1 MNKSSKSKTLL
12 LAGGISGL
20 IGAGIVGL
28 TIGLTV
34 NIKYNSENPR
44 TQVNQFASRVSNLAF
59 NLSAFNADSDYK
71 DVKSALLDESNK
83 IKNAENA
90 LESFSFFEKKG
101 GNLEKLDF
109 SDSEFSDAKISYQI
123 LEILPDD
130 ANQNFKVKFQASQK
144 LQNGDVAKSDIY
156 EQVVSFVKESTILI
170 AEFNFSLQKI
180 TSRLNQQVQ
189 NLISAR
195 TANFADQNSTT
206 SNPTDPS
213 TIRPVDFQHDL
224 NKAKDSKEF
233 GEKISAYFPSLKNLL
248 ASLKNSQE
256 NKLPNSTDTI
266 FNFDFARDKST
277 GQFVSLQNQVP
288 SFFLEANLTSTAR
301 QMLDSSSSFST
312 VVNAI
317 KLEKNDKSSYFLNY
331 SDFFDNLSLKNL
343 DKTDFKSD
351 MGDKLA
357 VEFLAQIKSG
367 FFSDPAQRSES
378 LKSEILELLK
388 DKKLAF
394 SFGNFGQKFKN
405 HNSSKSLKVSFDPLE
420 AKIDATDKTK
430 VLIPYTISVNSQFF
444 MPSNFPLE
452 ISQKTGTLEISGLK
466 QLENLGQ
473 LNSDIFKTR
482 FLEGLGKDNKQKQ
495 AVFDQYGAGIKS
507 SSRKVAK
514 EEIEALFGNNSPKTN
529 EIRNILERNY
539 DLDFGSYI
547 SLLDSWVGK
556 LKHPSLS
563 DIKRMTKDE
572 TQSTRNAGVSSIES
586 RNFFRDGHQVASFFQ
601 DLLTKDRKTFLETLF
616 ELSKKWGLIAESSQL
631 PQSLLDSKDNIFE
644 EANKINLTPTGD
656 IKKLSFNNLWRDSE
670 GIGFYGTLVLPTK
683 INDELKNKKGDS
695 SIFDYLKTQKVTTKE
710 RSESA
715 DNTENYAKFEKFGDV
730 LSAFFLKAGQFDNFK
745 SWAKLD
751 DNLKYTLEFVKEAE
765 QEKGEVSKKI
775 DEVGKEQETEEAKKA
790 EGAQNQGKKAEGAQ
804 NQGKKAEGAQNQG
817 KKAEGAQNQGK
828 KAEGAQNQ
836 GKKAEGAQNQ
846 GKKAEGAQNQGKKSE
861 GAQNQGK
868 KSEGAQNQGKKAEGA
883 QNQGKKDHVLPVKFS
898 FKLESND
905 GSILNVKTPEIK
917 VFVELE
923 DETIYNN
930 RKEINELD
938 KAVIQLQGQF
948 RETSL
953 DSTNYSNLTFP
964 KKVEGSQNQGKKAEG
979 AQNQGKKA
987 EGAQN
992 QGKKAEG
999 AQNQGKKAEGAQNQ
1013 GKKAEGAQ
1021 NQGKKAE
1028 GAQNQGKKAEG
1039 AQNQGKK
1046 AEGAQNQGKKAEGAQ
1061 NQGKKAE
1068 GTPNQG
1074 KTEDTSL
1081 KSYLPE
1087 LGKKVDEYLETH
1099 FKDKN
1104 YKTLVESI
1112 SDSFGKTTK
1121 ELFFVLVKDETSS
1134 GSESSTASTTPQK
1147 RSTLRVK
1154 ITISKTE
1161 TASTTST
1168 AASGTVSNS

>member
-59 NLSAFNADSDYK
+59 NLNAFNADSDYK

-195 TANFADQNSTT
+195 TANFADQNSAS

-224 NKAKDSKEF
+224 NKSKDSKEF
-233 GEKISAYFPSLKNLL
+233 GEKISSYFPSLNNLL

-256 NKLPNSTDTI
+256 NKLPNSMDTI

-288 SFFLEANLTSTAR
+288 SFFLEANLTSSAR

-343 DKTDFKSD
+343 DKTDFNSE

-367 FFSDPAQRSES
+367 FFSDPVQRSETA
-378 LKSEILELLK
+378 KSEILELLK
-388 DKKLAF
+388 DKNLAF

-405 HNSSKSLKVSFDPLE
+405 HNSSQSLKVSFDPLE

-444 MPSNFPLE
+444 MPSNSPLE

-466 QLENLGQ
+466 QLEGLGQ

-482 FLEGLGKDNKQKQ
+482 FLEGLGKENKQKQ

-514 EEIEALFGNNSPKTN
+514 EEIEALFGNSAKTN
-529 EIRNILERNY
+529 EIRNIIENNY
-539 DLDFGSYI
+539 DLDLGPYI

-556 LKHPSLS
+556 IKHPSLS
-563 DIKRMTKDE
+563 EIQRMTKDG

-586 RNFFRDGHQVASFFQ
+586 RNFFRDGHQVASYFQ

-616 ELSKKWGLIAESSQL
+616 ELTKKWGLIAETSQI
-631 PQSLLDSKDNIFE
+631 PQALLDSKDNIFE
-644 EANKINLTPTGD
+644 EANKISLTPGE
-656 IKKLSFNNLWRDSE
+656 IKKLSFNTLWRDSE
-670 GIGFYGTLVLPTK
+670 GIGFYGTLVLPTSVK
-683 INDELKNKKGDS
+683 NELGKKKGDS
-695 SIFDYLKTQKVTTKE
+695 SLFEYLKTQKVTTKE
-710 RSESA
+710 TSESTSNIE
-715 DNTENYAKFEKFGDV
+715 DYAKFEKFGDV

-751 DNLKYTLEFVKEAE
+751 DNLKYTLEFVKEDA
-765 QEKGEVSKKI
+765 QEKDELSKKI
-775 DEVGKEQETEEAKKA
+775 EEV
-790 EGAQNQGKKAEGAQ
+790 N
-804 NQGKKAEGAQNQG
+804 
-817 KKAEGAQNQGK
+817 
-828 KAEGAQNQ
+828 
-836 GKKAEGAQNQ
+836 
-846 GKKAEGAQNQGKKSE
+846 
-861 GAQNQGK
+861 
-868 KSEGAQNQGKKAEGA
+868 
-883 QNQGKKDHVLPVKFS
+883 
-898 FKLESND
+898 
-905 GSILNVKTPEIK
+905 
-917 VFVELE
+917 
-923 DETIYNN
+923 
-930 RKEINELD
+930 
-938 KAVIQLQGQF
+938 
-948 RETSL
+948 
-953 DSTNYSNLTFP
+953 
-964 KKVEGSQNQGKKAEG
+964 KAEG

-1046 AEGAQNQGKKAEGAQ
+1046 AEGAQNQSKEKVLPVKFSFKLESNDGSILNVKTPEIKVFLELEDETIYKNRKEINELDSAVIKLQSQFRETSLDSTNYTNLTFPKKTEGSQNQGKKAEGTPNQGKKAEGAQ

-1068 GTPNQG
+1068 GSQNQ
-1074 KTEDTSL
+1074 TDQNSL
-1081 KSYLPE
+1081 KAYLPE

-1099 FKDKN
+1099 FKGKN

-1121 ELFFVLVKDETSS
+1121 ELFFVLVIKDDSSS

-1147 RSTLRVK
+1147 RSTLRVR
-1154 ITISKTE
+1154 ITVSKTE
-1161 TASTTST
+1161 NTTTST
-1168 AASGTVSNS
+1168 QPAASGTVSNS

>member
-144 LQNGDVAKSDIY
+144 LQNGDIAKSDIY
-156 EQVVSFVKESTILI
+156 EQVVSFIKESTILI

-195 TANFADQNSTT
+195 TANFADQNSAT
-206 SNPTDPS
+206 STPTDPS

-233 GEKISAYFPSLKNLL
+233 GQKISSYFPSLNNLL
-248 ASLKNSQE
+248 ASLENSQE

-301 QMLDSSSSFST
+301 QMLDQSSSFST

-343 DKTDFKSD
+343 TKTDFNSE

-378 LKSEILELLK
+378 LKSEILDLLK

-405 HNSSKSLKVSFDPLE
+405 HNSSQSLKVSFDPLE

-430 VLIPYTISVNSQFF
+430 VLIPYSISVNSQFF
-444 MPSNFPLE
+444 MPSNSPLE

-466 QLENLGQ
+466 QLESLGQ
-473 LNSDIFKTR
+473 LNSDIFKKR
-482 FLEGLGKDNKQKQ
+482 FLEELGKDNKQKQ

-507 SSRKVAK
+507 SARKVAK
-514 EEIEALFGNNSPKTN
+514 EEIEALFANSPKTN
-529 EIRNILERNY
+529 EIRNILESNY
-539 DLDFGSYI
+539 DLDFGPYI

-556 LKHPSLS
+556 LKHPSLL
-563 DIKRMTKDE
+563 DIKRMTKDG

-586 RNFFRDGHQVASFFQ
+586 RNFFRDGHQVASYFQ

-616 ELSKKWGLIAESSQL
+616 ELSKKWGLIDESSQI

-644 EANKINLTPTGD
+644 EANKISLTQGE
-656 IKKLSFNNLWRDSE
+656 IKKLSFNNLWRDAE
-670 GIGFYGTLVLPTK
+670 GIGFYGTLVLPTSIK
-683 INDELKNKKGDS
+683 TELAKKKGDS

-710 RSESA
+710 TSGST
-715 DNTENYAKFEKFGDV
+715 DSTETYAKFEKFGDV

-751 DNLKYTLEFVKEAE
+751 DNLKYTLEFVKEDA
-765 QEKGEVSKKI
+765 QEKDELSKKI
-775 DEVGKEQETEEAKKA
+775 EEV
-790 EGAQNQGKKAEGAQ
+790 N
-804 NQGKKAEGAQNQG
+804 
-817 KKAEGAQNQGK
+817 
-828 KAEGAQNQ
+828 
-836 GKKAEGAQNQ
+836 
-846 GKKAEGAQNQGKKSE
+846 
-861 GAQNQGK
+861 
-868 KSEGAQNQGKKAEGA
+868 
-883 QNQGKKDHVLPVKFS
+883 
-898 FKLESND
+898 
-905 GSILNVKTPEIK
+905 
-917 VFVELE
+917 
-923 DETIYNN
+923 
-930 RKEINELD
+930 
-938 KAVIQLQGQF
+938 
-948 RETSL
+948 
-953 DSTNYSNLTFP
+953 
-964 KKVEGSQNQGKKAEG
+964 KAEG

-1061 NQGKKAE
+1061 NQGKKEEKVLPVKFSFKLESNDGSILNVKTPEIKAFLELEDETVYKNRKEINELDSAVIKLQSQFRETSLDSDSYSKLTFPRAEGSQNQGKKVEGAQNQGKKAEGAQNQGKKAEGAQNQGKKAE

-1087 LGKKVDEYLETH
+1087 LGKRVDEYLETH

-1121 ELFFVLVKDETSS
+1121 DLFFVLVKDESSSSS
-1134 GSESSTASTTPQK
+1134 GTESSGTTATPQK

-1161 TASTTST
+1161 TTST
-1168 AASGTVSNS
+1168 AAAK

>member
-195 TANFADQNSTT
+195 TANFADQNSAS

-224 NKAKDSKEF
+224 NKSKDSKEF
-233 GEKISAYFPSLKNLL
+233 GEKISSYFPSLKNLL

-256 NKLPNSTDTI
+256 NKLPNSMDTI

-301 QMLDSSSSFST
+301 QMLDSSSSFAT

-343 DKTDFKSD
+343 DKTDFNSE

-367 FFSDPAQRSES
+367 FFSEPAQRSES
-378 LKSEILELLK
+378 LKSEILDLLK
-388 DKKLAF
+388 DKELAF

-405 HNSSKSLKVSFDPLE
+405 HNSSQALKVSFDPLE
-420 AKIDATDKTK
+420 AKIDESDKTK

-444 MPSNFPLE
+444 MPSNSPLE

-466 QLENLGQ
+466 QLESLGQ

-482 FLEGLGKDNKQKQ
+482 FLEGLGTNNKQKQ
-495 AVFDQYGAGIKS
+495 AVFDQYGAGIRTS
-507 SSRKVAK
+507 ARKVAK
-514 EEIEALFGNNSPKTN
+514 EEIEALFANSPKTN
-529 EIRNILERNY
+529 EIRNILESNY
-539 DLDFGSYI
+539 DLDFGPYI

-563 DIKRMTKDE
+563 DIKRMTKDG

-586 RNFFRDGHQVASFFQ
+586 RNFFRDGHQVASYFQ
-601 DLLTKDRKTFLETLF
+601 DLLTKDRKAFLETLF
-616 ELSKKWGLIAESSQL
+616 ELTKKWGLIDESSQI
-631 PQSLLDSKDNIFE
+631 PQELLDSKDNIFE
-644 EANKINLTPTGD
+644 EANKISLTSGE
-656 IKKLSFNNLWRDSE
+656 IKKLSFNTLWRDNE
-670 GIGFYGTLVLPTK
+670 GIGFYGTLVLPTSVQT
-683 INDELKNKKGDS
+683 ELKSKKGDS
-695 SIFDYLKTQKVTTKE
+695 AIFEYLKTQKVTSEKP
-710 RSESA
+710 SESTNNEQ
-715 DNTENYAKFEKFGDV
+715 DFAKFEKFGDV

-751 DNLKYTLEFVKEAE
+751 DNLKYTLEFTKETE
-765 QEKGEVSKKI
+765 QEKEELSKKI
-775 DEVGKEQETEEAKKA
+775 EEVGKEEKKA
-790 EGAQNQGKKAEGAQ
+790 EGSQDQGKKAEGSQNQGKKAEGAQ

-828 KAEGAQNQ
+828 KAEGTPNQ
-836 GKKAEGAQNQ
+836 GKKE
-846 GKKAEGAQNQGKKSE
+846 
-861 GAQNQGK
+861 
-868 KSEGAQNQGKKAEGA
+868 
-883 QNQGKKDHVLPVKFS
+883 HVLPVKFT

-923 DETIYNN
+923 DEDIYKN

-953 DSTNYSNLTFP
+953 DSSKYSELTFP
-964 KKVEGSQNQGKKAEG
+964 KKTEGSQNQGKKAEG

-1013 GKKAEGAQ
+1013 TDQ
-1021 NQGKKAE
+1021 N
-1028 GAQNQGKKAEG
+1028 
-1039 AQNQGKK
+1039 
-1046 AEGAQNQGKKAEGAQ
+1046 
-1061 NQGKKAE
+1061 
-1068 GTPNQG
+1068 
-1074 KTEDTSL
+1074 SL
-1081 KSYLPE
+1081 TSYLPE
-1087 LGKKVDEYLETH
+1087 LGKKVDEYLSTH

-1121 ELFFVLVKDETSS
+1121 DLFFVLVKDDSNST
-1134 GSESSTASTTPQK
+1134 SESSSSGTATTPQK

-1154 ITISKTE
+1154 ITISESKT
-1161 TASTTST
+1161 STT
-1168 AASGTVSNS
+1168 AGTVSSS

>member
-34 NIKYNSENPR
+34 NVKYNSENPR

-195 TANFADQNSTT
+195 TANFADQNSAT

-224 NKAKDSKEF
+224 NKSKDSKEF
-233 GEKISAYFPSLKNLL
+233 GEKISSYFPSLKNLL

-301 QMLDSSSSFST
+301 QMLDQSSSFST

-343 DKTDFKSD
+343 TKTDFKSD
-351 MGDKLA
+351 MDDKLA

-378 LKSEILELLK
+378 LKSEILDLLK

-405 HNSSKSLKVSFDPLE
+405 HNSSQSLKVSFDPLE

-444 MPSNFPLE
+444 MPSNSPLE

-466 QLENLGQ
+466 QLEKLGE

-482 FLEGLGKDNKQKQ
+482 FLEGLGTNNKQKQ
-495 AVFDQYGAGIKS
+495 AVFDQYGAGIRS
-507 SSRKVAK
+507 SSRRVAK
-514 EEIEALFGNNSPKTN
+514 EEIDALFKDSPKTN

-539 DLDFGSYI
+539 DLNFGPYI

-556 LKHPSLS
+556 IKHPSLS
-563 DIKRMTKDE
+563 DIKRLTKDE

-601 DLLTKDRKTFLETLF
+601 DLLTKDRKTFLEVLF
-616 ELSKKWGLIAESSQL
+616 ELTKKWGLIAESTQI

-644 EANKINLTPTGD
+644 EANKISLTPTGD
-656 IKKLSFNNLWRDSE
+656 IKKLSFNTLWRDNE
-670 GIGFYGTLVLPTK
+670 GIGFYGTLVLPTSVQT
-683 INDELKNKKGDS
+683 ELKSKKGDS
-695 SIFDYLKTQKVTTKE
+695 AIFEYLKTQKVTSEKP
-710 RSESA
+710 SESTNNEQ
-715 DNTENYAKFEKFGDV
+715 DFAKFEKFGDV

-751 DNLKYTLEFVKEAE
+751 DNLKYTLEFTKEAE
-765 QEKGEVSKKI
+765 QEKDEVSKKI
-775 DEVGKEQETEEAKKA
+775 EELSKAEEPKAEGAQDQGKKA
-790 EGAQNQGKKAEGAQ
+790 EGAQNQGKKEQVLPVKFSFKLESNDGSILNVKTPDVKVFLELEDDDIYKNRKEINELDSAVIKLQSQFRETSLDSDSYSNLTFPKKTEGTQNQGKKAEGAQ
-804 NQGKKAEGAQNQG
+804 NQGKKAEGAQNQTD
-817 KKAEGAQNQGK
+817 QN
-828 KAEGAQNQ
+828 
-836 GKKAEGAQNQ
+836 
-846 GKKAEGAQNQGKKSE
+846 
-861 GAQNQGK
+861 
-868 KSEGAQNQGKKAEGA
+868 
-883 QNQGKKDHVLPVKFS
+883 
-898 FKLESND
+898 
-905 GSILNVKTPEIK
+905 
-917 VFVELE
+917 
-923 DETIYNN
+923 
-930 RKEINELD
+930 
-938 KAVIQLQGQF
+938 
-948 RETSL
+948 
-953 DSTNYSNLTFP
+953 
-964 KKVEGSQNQGKKAEG
+964 
-979 AQNQGKKA
+979 
-987 EGAQN
+987 
-992 QGKKAEG
+992 
-999 AQNQGKKAEGAQNQ
+999 
-1013 GKKAEGAQ
+1013 
-1021 NQGKKAE
+1021 
-1028 GAQNQGKKAEG
+1028 
-1039 AQNQGKK
+1039 
-1046 AEGAQNQGKKAEGAQ
+1046 
-1061 NQGKKAE
+1061 
-1068 GTPNQG
+1068 
-1074 KTEDTSL
+1074 SL

-1121 ELFFVLVKDETSS
+1121 DLFFVLVKDETSS
-1134 GSESSTASTTPQK
+1134 GSGSSGSSTVSPQK

-1154 ITISKTE
+1154 ITISESKTA
-1161 TASTTST
+1161 TSTTST
-1168 AASGTVSNS
+1168 TSGTVSSSS

>member
-71 DVKSALLDESNK
+71 DVKTALLDESNK

-195 TANFADQNSTT
+195 TANFADQNSAS

-224 NKAKDSKEF
+224 NKSKDSKEF
-233 GEKISAYFPSLKNLL
+233 GEKISSYFPSLNNLL

-256 NKLPNSTDTI
+256 NKLPNSMDTI

-343 DKTDFKSD
+343 TKTDFKSGMD
-351 MGDKLA
+351 DKLA

-378 LKSEILELLK
+378 LKSEILDLLK

-394 SFGNFGQKFKN
+394 DFGNFGQKFKN
-405 HNSSKSLKVSFDPLE
+405 HNSSQALKVSFDPLE

-430 VLIPYTISVNSQFF
+430 VLVPYTISVNSQFF
-444 MPSNFPLE
+444 MPSNSPLE

-466 QLENLGQ
+466 QLESLGQ

-482 FLEGLGKDNKQKQ
+482 FLEGLGEKNKQKQ
-495 AVFDQYGAGIKS
+495 AVFDQYGAGIRT

-514 EEIEALFGNNSPKTN
+514 EEIEALFNNSPKTN

-539 DLDFGSYI
+539 DLDFGPYI

-556 LKHPSLS
+556 IKHPSLS
-563 DIKRMTKDE
+563 DIKRMTKDG

-586 RNFFRDGHQVASFFQ
+586 RNFFRDGHQVASYFQ

-616 ELSKKWGLIAESSQL
+616 ELTKKWGLIAESSQI
-631 PQSLLDSKDNIFE
+631 PQALLDSKDNIFE
-644 EANKINLTPTGD
+644 EANKISLTPTGD
-656 IKKLSFNNLWRDSE
+656 IKKLSFNTLWRDNE
-670 GIGFYGTLVLPTK
+670 GIGFYGTLVLPTSVQT
-683 INDELKNKKGDS
+683 ELKSKKGDS
-695 SIFDYLKTQKVTTKE
+695 AIFEYLKTQKVTTKE
-710 RSESA
+710 TSDSTS
-715 DNTENYAKFEKFGDV
+715 NTEDFAKFEKFGDV

-765 QEKGEVSKKI
+765 EDKDALSKKI
-775 DEVGKEQETEEAKKA
+775 QEVGQEEQKA
-790 EGAQNQGKKAEGAQ
+790 EGAQDQGKKAEGV
-804 NQGKKAEGAQNQG
+804 
-817 KKAEGAQNQGK
+817 
-828 KAEGAQNQ
+828 
-836 GKKAEGAQNQ
+836 QNQ

-861 GAQNQGK
+861 GTPNQGK
-868 KSEGAQNQGKKAEGA
+868 KEQ
-883 QNQGKKDHVLPVKFS
+883 VLPVKFS

-905 GSILNVKTPEIK
+905 GSILNVKTPDVK
-917 VFVELE
+917 VFLELE
-923 DETIYNN
+923 DEDIYKN

-938 KAVIQLQGQF
+938 SAVIKLQSQF

-953 DSTNYSNLTFP
+953 DSDSYSKLAFP
-964 KKVEGSQNQGKKAEG
+964 KKSEGTPNQGKKSEGTPNQGKKAEGVQNQGKKAEG
-979 AQNQGKKA
+979 SQNQGKEVEA
-987 EGAQN
+987 
-992 QGKKAEG
+992 
-999 AQNQGKKAEGAQNQ
+999 
-1013 GKKAEGAQ
+1013 
-1021 NQGKKAE
+1021 
-1028 GAQNQGKKAEG
+1028 
-1039 AQNQGKK
+1039 
-1046 AEGAQNQGKKAEGAQ
+1046 
-1061 NQGKKAE
+1061 
-1068 GTPNQG
+1068 
-1074 KTEDTSL
+1074 DTNSL
-1081 KSYLPE
+1081 TSYLPE

-1121 ELFFVLVKDETSS
+1121 DLFFVLVKDDSSSSLGTESS
-1134 GSESSTASTTPQK
+1134 GTTTAQK

-1161 TASTTST
+1161 NTGSTTST
-1168 AASGTVSNS
+1168 TGTVSSSS

>member
-1 MNKSSKSKTLL
+1 
-12 LAGGISGL
+12 
-20 IGAGIVGL
+20 
-28 TIGLTV
+28 
-34 NIKYNSENPR
+34 
-44 TQVNQFASRVSNLAF
+44 
-59 NLSAFNADSDYK
+59 
-71 DVKSALLDESNK
+71 
-83 IKNAENA
+83 
-90 LESFSFFEKKG
+90 
-101 GNLEKLDF
+101 
-109 SDSEFSDAKISYQI
+109 
-123 LEILPDD
+123 
-130 ANQNFKVKFQASQK
+130 
-144 LQNGDVAKSDIY
+144 SDIY

-195 TANFADQNSTT
+195 TTNFADQNSAS

-224 NKAKDSKEF
+224 NKSKDSKEF
-233 GEKISAYFPSLKNLL
+233 GEKISAYFPSLNNLL

-256 NKLPNSTDTI
+256 NKLPNSMDTI

-288 SFFLEANLTSTAR
+288 SFFLEANLTSSAR

-343 DKTDFKSD
+343 TKTDFKSKMD
-351 MGDKLA
+351 DKLA

-367 FFSDPAQRSES
+367 FFSDPAQRSETA
-378 LKSEILELLK
+378 KSEILDLLK

-405 HNSSKSLKVSFDPLE
+405 HNSSQSLKVSFDPLE

-430 VLIPYTISVNSQFF
+430 VLIPYSISVNSQFF
-444 MPSNFPLE
+444 MPSNSPLE

-466 QLENLGQ
+466 QLENLGE

-482 FLEGLGKDNKQKQ
+482 FLEGLGEKNKQKQ
-495 AVFDQYGAGIKS
+495 AVFDQYGAGIRT

-514 EEIEALFGNNSPKTN
+514 EEIEALFGNNPKTN

-539 DLDFGSYI
+539 DLDFGPYI

-556 LKHPSLS
+556 IKHPSLS
-563 DIKRMTKDE
+563 DIKRMTKDG

-586 RNFFRDGHQVASFFQ
+586 RNFFRDGHQVASYFQ
-601 DLLTKDRKTFLETLF
+601 DLLTKDRKTFLESLF
-616 ELSKKWGLIAESSQL
+616 ELTKKWGLIAETSQI

-644 EANKINLTPTGD
+644 EANKISLTPTGD
-656 IKKLSFNNLWRDSE
+656 IKKLSFNTLWRDNE
-670 GIGFYGTLVLPTK
+670 GIGFYGTLVLPTSVQT
-683 INDELKNKKGDS
+683 ELKSKKGDS
-695 SIFDYLKTQKVTTKE
+695 AIFEYLKTQKVTTKE
-710 RSESA
+710 TSEST

-765 QEKGEVSKKI
+765 EVKEEVSKKI
-775 DEVGKEQETEEAKKA
+775 EEVGKAQETEQE
-790 EGAQNQGKKAEGAQ
+790 GKKAEGAQ

-817 KKAEGAQNQGK
+817 KKAEK
-828 KAEGAQNQ
+828 
-836 GKKAEGAQNQ
+836 
-846 GKKAEGAQNQGKKSE
+846 
-861 GAQNQGK
+861 
-868 KSEGAQNQGKKAEGA
+868 
-883 QNQGKKDHVLPVKFS
+883 VLPVKFS

-905 GSILNVKTPEIK
+905 GSILNVKTPEVK
-917 VFVELE
+917 VFLELE
-923 DETIYNN
+923 DEEIYKN

-938 KAVIQLQGQF
+938 SAVIKLQSLF

-953 DSTNYSNLTFP
+953 DSSSYSSLTFP
-964 KKVEGSQNQGKKAEG
+964 KKAEG

-992 QGKKAEG
+992 QGK
-999 AQNQGKKAEGAQNQ
+999 
-1013 GKKAEGAQ
+1013 
-1021 NQGKKAE
+1021 
-1028 GAQNQGKKAEG
+1028 
-1039 AQNQGKK
+1039 
-1046 AEGAQNQGKKAEGAQ
+1046 
-1061 NQGKKAE
+1061 
-1068 GTPNQG
+1068 
-1074 KTEDTSL
+1074 TEDTNSL
-1081 KSYLPE
+1081 TSYLPE

-1099 FKDKN
+1099 FKDQN
-1104 YKTLVESI
+1104 YKTQVESI
-1112 SDSFGKTTK
+1112 SDSFDKTTK
-1121 ELFFVLVKDETSS
+1121 NLFFVLIKDDSTSSS
-1134 GSESSTASTTPQK
+1134 GSESTTSSTTTAQK
-1147 RSTLRVK
+1147 RSSLKVR

-1161 TASTTST
+1161 NTTST
-1168 AASGTVSNS
+1168 ASTSSGTVSSSS

>member
-71 DVKSALLDESNK
+71 DVKAALLDDSNK

-180 TSRLNQQVQ
+180 TNRLNQQVQ

-195 TANFADQNSTT
+195 TANFADQNSAT

-224 NKAKDSKEF
+224 NKSKDSKEF
-233 GEKISAYFPSLKNLL
+233 GEKISSYFPSLNNLL

-256 NKLPNSTDTI
+256 NKLPNSMDTI

-367 FFSDPAQRSES
+367 FFSDPAERSES

-405 HNSSKSLKVSFDPLE
+405 HNSSQALKVSFDPLE
-420 AKIDATDKTK
+420 AKIDETDKTK

-444 MPSNFPLE
+444 MPSNSPLE
-452 ISQKTGTLEISGLK
+452 ISQKTGTLEIGGLK

-482 FLEGLGKDNKQKQ
+482 FLEGLGKENKQKQ
-495 AVFDQYGAGIKS
+495 AVFDQYGAGIRT

-514 EEIEALFGNNSPKTN
+514 EEIEALFKDSPKTN

-539 DLDFGSYI
+539 DLDFGPYV

-556 LKHPSLS
+556 IKFPSLS
-563 DIKRMTKDE
+563 DIKRMTKDG

-616 ELSKKWGLIAESSQL
+616 ELSKKWGLIAESSQI

-644 EANKINLTPTGD
+644 EANKISLTEGD
-656 IKKLSFNNLWRDSE
+656 IKKLSFNNLWRDNE
-670 GIGFYGTLVLPTK
+670 GIGFYGTLVLPTSVK
-683 INDELKNKKGDS
+683 NELGKKKGDS
-695 SIFDYLKTQKVTTKE
+695 SLFEYLKTQKVITKE
-710 RSESA
+710 SNGTGT
-715 DNTENYAKFEKFGDV
+715 NTENYAKFEKFGDV

-751 DNLKYTLEFVKEAE
+751 DNLKYTLEFTKETE
-765 QEKGEVSKKI
+765 QEKDELSKKI
-775 DEVGKEQETEEAKKA
+775 EEVSQAQEESMKA
-790 EGAQNQGKKAEGAQ
+790 EG
-804 NQGKKAEGAQNQG
+804 
-817 KKAEGAQNQGK
+817 
-828 KAEGAQNQ
+828 
-836 GKKAEGAQNQ
+836 
-846 GKKAEGAQNQGKKSE
+846 
-861 GAQNQGK
+861 
-868 KSEGAQNQGKKAEGA
+868 
-883 QNQGKKDHVLPVKFS
+883 V
-898 FKLESND
+898 
-905 GSILNVKTPEIK
+905 
-917 VFVELE
+917 
-923 DETIYNN
+923 
-930 RKEINELD
+930 
-938 KAVIQLQGQF
+938 
-948 RETSL
+948 
-953 DSTNYSNLTFP
+953 
-964 KKVEGSQNQGKKAEG
+964 QNQGKKAEG

-1039 AQNQGKK
+1039 VQNQGKKAEGAQNQGKK

-1068 GTPNQG
+1068 GAQNQG
-1074 KTEDTSL
+1074 KKTEGAQNQGKKEKVLPVKFSFKLETNDGSILNVKTPEIKVFVELEDEDIYKNRKEINELDKAVIQLQGQFRETSL
-1081 KSYLPE
+1081 DSDGYSKLTFPKKAEGAQNQGKKAEGAQNQGKKAEGAQNQGKKAEGAQNQGKKAEGAQNQTDQNSLTSYLPE
-1087 LGKKVDEYLETH
+1087 LGKKVEEYLETH

-1121 ELFFVLVKDETSS
+1121 DLFFVLVKDDSSSTS
-1134 GSESSTASTTPQK
+1134 GSESSTTSTTPQK
-1147 RSTLRVK
+1147 KSTLRVK

-1161 TASTTST
+1161 TASTTTTTT
-1168 AASGTVSNS
+1168 AAAAGTVSSSS

>member
-195 TANFADQNSTT
+195 TANFADQNSAT

-224 NKAKDSKEF
+224 NKSKDSKEF
-233 GEKISAYFPSLKNLL
+233 GEKISSYFPSLKNLL

-301 QMLDSSSSFST
+301 QMLDQSSSFST

-343 DKTDFKSD
+343 TKTDFKSD
-351 MGDKLA
+351 MDDKLA

-378 LKSEILELLK
+378 LKSEILDLLK

-405 HNSSKSLKVSFDPLE
+405 HNSSQSLKVSFDPLE

-444 MPSNFPLE
+444 MPSNSPLE

-466 QLENLGQ
+466 QLEKLGE

-482 FLEGLGKDNKQKQ
+482 FLEGLGTNNKQKQ
-495 AVFDQYGAGIKS
+495 AVFDQYGAGIRS
-507 SSRKVAK
+507 SSRRVAK
-514 EEIEALFGNNSPKTN
+514 EEIDALFKDSPKTN

-539 DLDFGSYI
+539 DLNFGPYI

-556 LKHPSLS
+556 IKHPSLS
-563 DIKRMTKDE
+563 DIKRLTKDE

-601 DLLTKDRKTFLETLF
+601 DLLTKDRKTFLEVLF
-616 ELSKKWGLIAESSQL
+616 ELTKKWGLIAKSTQI

-644 EANKINLTPTGD
+644 EANKISLTEGE

-683 INDELKNKKGDS
+683 IKDEVAKKKGDS
-695 SIFDYLKTQKVTTKE
+695 SIFDYLKTQKVTAKE
-710 RSESA
+710 TNESTT
-715 DNTENYAKFEKFGDV
+715 NGETYAKFEKFGDV

-751 DNLKYTLEFVKEAE
+751 DNLKYTLEFTKEDQ
-765 QEKGEVSKKI
+765 QEKDELSKKI
-775 DEVGKEQETEEAKKA
+775 QEVGQEEQTKV

-817 KKAEGAQNQGK
+817 KKAEGAQNQAK
-828 KAEGAQNQ
+828 KEQI
-836 GKKAEGAQNQ
+836 
-846 GKKAEGAQNQGKKSE
+846 
-861 GAQNQGK
+861 
-868 KSEGAQNQGKKAEGA
+868 
-883 QNQGKKDHVLPVKFS
+883 LPVKFS

-917 VFVELE
+917 VFLELE
-923 DETIYNN
+923 DETIYKN

-938 KAVIQLQGQF
+938 SAVIKLQSQF

-953 DSTNYSNLTFP
+953 DSDSYSKLTFP
-964 KKVEGSQNQGKKAEG
+964 RAEGSQNQGKKVEG

-992 QGKKAEG
+992 QGKKAED
-999 AQNQGKKAEGAQNQ
+999 
-1013 GKKAEGAQ
+1013 
-1021 NQGKKAE
+1021 
-1028 GAQNQGKKAEG
+1028 
-1039 AQNQGKK
+1039 
-1046 AEGAQNQGKKAEGAQ
+1046 
-1061 NQGKKAE
+1061 
-1068 GTPNQG
+1068 T
-1074 KTEDTSL
+1074 TSL
-1081 KSYLPE
+1081 TSYLPE
-1087 LGKKVDEYLETH
+1087 LGKKVDEYLSTH

-1121 ELFFVLVKDETSS
+1121 DLFFVLVKDDPSSSSDSSSSSS
-1134 GSESSTASTTPQK
+1134 GSTTTPQK

-1161 TASTTST
+1161 TTSSAT
-1168 AASGTVSNS
+1168 GTVSNS

>member
-59 NLSAFNADSDYK
+59 NLNAFNADSDYK

-90 LESFSFFEKKG
+90 LESFSFFEKKD

-195 TANFADQNSTT
+195 TANFADQNSAS

-256 NKLPNSTDTI
+256 NKFPNSMDTI

-317 KLEKNDKSSYFLNY
+317 KLEKSDKSSYFLNY
-331 SDFFDNLSLKNL
+331 SDFFDNLGLKNL
-343 DKTDFKSD
+343 TKTDFKSD
-351 MGDKLA
+351 MDDKLA

-378 LKSEILELLK
+378 LKSEILGLLK
-388 DKKLAF
+388 DKELAF
-394 SFGNFGQKFKN
+394 DFGNFGQKFKN
-405 HNSSKSLKVSFDPLE
+405 HNSSQTLKVSFDPLE
-420 AKIDATDKTK
+420 AKIDESDKTK
-430 VLIPYTISVNSQFF
+430 VLIPYSISVNSQFF
-444 MPSNFPLE
+444 MPSNSPLE

-466 QLENLGQ
+466 QLESLGQ
-473 LNSDIFKTR
+473 LNTDIFKTR

-495 AVFDQYGAGIKS
+495 AVFDQYGAGIKT

-514 EEIEALFGNNSPKTN
+514 EEIDALFKDSPKTN

-539 DLDFGSYI
+539 DLDFRPYI

-556 LKHPSLS
+556 IKHPSLS
-563 DIKRMTKDE
+563 DIKRMTKDG

-586 RNFFRDGHQVASFFQ
+586 RNFFRDGHQVASYFQ

-616 ELSKKWGLIAESSQL
+616 ELTKKWGLIGESSQI

-644 EANKINLTPTGD
+644 EANKISLTTTSDD
-656 IKKLSFNNLWRDSE
+656 IKKLSFNTLWRDSE

-683 INDELKNKKGDS
+683 IKTELESKKDDS
-695 SIFDYLKTQKVTTKE
+695 SIFDFLKTQKVTTKE
-710 RSESA
+710 TSGSA
-715 DNTENYAKFEKFGDV
+715 TDTENYAKFEKFGDV

-751 DNLKYTLEFVKEAE
+751 DNLKYTLEFTKEAE
-765 QEKGEVSKKI
+765 EEKDGLSKKIEEVSKEK
-775 DEVGKEQETEEAKKA
+775 TEEEQKKA
-790 EGAQNQGKKAEGAQ
+790 EGAQDQGKKAEGAQ

-817 KKAEGAQNQGK
+817 KKVEGAQNQGKKAEGAQNQGKKEEKVLPVKFSFKLESNDGSILNVKTPEIKAFLELEDETVYKNRKEINELDSAVIKLQSQFRETSLDSTKYSELTFPK

-861 GAQNQGK
+861 G
-868 KSEGAQNQGKKAEGA
+868 
-883 QNQGKKDHVLPVKFS
+883 
-898 FKLESND
+898 
-905 GSILNVKTPEIK
+905 TP
-917 VFVELE
+917 
-923 DETIYNN
+923 
-930 RKEINELD
+930 
-938 KAVIQLQGQF
+938 
-948 RETSL
+948 
-953 DSTNYSNLTFP
+953 
-964 KKVEGSQNQGKKAEG
+964 NQGKKAEG

-992 QGKKAEG
+992 QTA
-999 AQNQGKKAEGAQNQ
+999 
-1013 GKKAEGAQ
+1013 
-1021 NQGKKAE
+1021 
-1028 GAQNQGKKAEG
+1028 
-1039 AQNQGKK
+1039 
-1046 AEGAQNQGKKAEGAQ
+1046 
-1061 NQGKKAE
+1061 
-1068 GTPNQG
+1068 GT
-1074 KTEDTSL
+1074 TSL
-1081 KSYLPE
+1081 TSYLPE
-1087 LGKKVDEYLETH
+1087 LGKKVDEYLSTH

-1134 GSESSTASTTPQK
+1134 DSGSSTTTTTPQK

-1161 TASTTST
+1161 TTPTTTPTTT
-1168 AASGTVSNS
+1168 AGTVSSSS

>member
-34 NIKYNSENPR
+34 NVKYNSENPR

-71 DVKSALLDESNK
+71 DVKTALLDESNK

-224 NKAKDSKEF
+224 NKSKDSKEF
-233 GEKISAYFPSLKNLL
+233 GEKISSYFPSLKNLL

-301 QMLDSSSSFST
+301 QMLDSSSSFAT

-343 DKTDFKSD
+343 TKTDFKSD
-351 MGDKLA
+351 MSDKLA

-378 LKSEILELLK
+378 LKSEILDLLK
-388 DKKLAF
+388 DKNLAF
-394 SFGNFGQKFKN
+394 DFGNFGQKFKN
-405 HNSSKSLKVSFDPLE
+405 HNSSQALKVSFDPLE
-420 AKIDATDKTK
+420 AKIDESDKTK

-444 MPSNFPLE
+444 MPSNSPLE

-482 FLEGLGKDNKQKQ
+482 FLEGLGEKNKQKQ

-514 EEIEALFGNNSPKTN
+514 EEIDALFGNSPKTN
-529 EIRNILERNY
+529 EIRNILESNY
-539 DLDFGSYI
+539 DLDLGPYI

-556 LKHPSLS
+556 IKQPSLS
-563 DIKRMTKDE
+563 EIKRMTKDG

-586 RNFFRDGHQVASFFQ
+586 RNFFRDGHQVASYFQ

-616 ELSKKWGLIAESSQL
+616 ELTKKWGLIDESTQL

-644 EANKINLTPTGD
+644 EANKIGLTSTGD

-670 GIGFYGTLVLPTK
+670 GIGFYGTLVLPTSVK
-683 INDELKNKKGDS
+683 TELGSKKDDS
-695 SIFDYLKTQKVTTKE
+695 SIFEYLKTQKVTTKE
-710 RSESA
+710 TSGST
-715 DNTENYAKFEKFGDV
+715 DSTETYAKFEKFGDV

-751 DNLKYTLEFVKEAE
+751 DNLKYTLEFVKEDA
-765 QEKGEVSKKI
+765 QEKDELSKKI
-775 DEVGKEQETEEAKKA
+775 EEVNKVEEPKA

-836 GKKAEGAQNQ
+836 GKKAEGVQNQ
-846 GKKAEGAQNQGKKSE
+846 GKKA
-861 GAQNQGK
+861 
-868 KSEGAQNQGKKAEGA
+868 EGAQNQGKKAEGA
-883 QNQGKKDHVLPVKFS
+883 QNQGKKAEGAQNQGKKAEGAQNQGKKEKILPVKFS

-917 VFVELE
+917 AFLELE
-923 DETIYNN
+923 DEDIYKN

-938 KAVIQLQGQF
+938 SAVIKLQSQF

-964 KKVEGSQNQGKKAEG
+964 KKAEGAQNQGKKVEG

-1028 GAQNQGKKAEG
+1028 GVQNQGKTD
-1039 AQNQGKK
+1039 QN
-1046 AEGAQNQGKKAEGAQ
+1046 
-1061 NQGKKAE
+1061 
-1068 GTPNQG
+1068 
-1074 KTEDTSL
+1074 SL

-1121 ELFFVLVKDETSS
+1121 DLFFVLVKDDSNSTLESSSS
-1134 GSESSTASTTPQK
+1134 GTATTPQK

-1154 ITISKTE
+1154 ITISESKT
-1161 TASTTST
+1161 STT
-1168 AASGTVSNS
+1168 AGTVSSS

>member
-59 NLSAFNADSDYK
+59 NLNAFNADSDYK
-71 DVKSALLDESNK
+71 DVKAALLDESNK

-195 TANFADQNSTT
+195 TANFADQNSAT

-233 GEKISAYFPSLKNLL
+233 GEKISSYFPSLNNLL

-343 DKTDFKSD
+343 TKTDFKSD

-367 FFSDPAQRSES
+367 FFSDPSQRSES
-378 LKSEILELLK
+378 LKSEILDLLK

-405 HNSSKSLKVSFDPLE
+405 HNSSKTLKVSFDPLE
-420 AKIDATDKTK
+420 AKIDASDKTK
-430 VLIPYTISVNSQFF
+430 VLIPYSISVNSQFF
-444 MPSNFPLE
+444 MPSNSPLE
-452 ISQKTGTLEISGLK
+452 ISQKTGTLEIGGLK
-466 QLENLGQ
+466 QLESLGQ
-473 LNSDIFKTR
+473 LNSDIFKTH
-482 FLEGLGKDNKQKQ
+482 FLEGLGKENKQKQ
-495 AVFDQYGAGIKS
+495 AVFDQYGAGIRT

-514 EEIEALFGNNSPKTN
+514 EEIEALFGNSPKTN
-529 EIRNILERNY
+529 EIRNILESNY
-539 DLDFGSYI
+539 DLDFGPYI

-556 LKHPSLS
+556 IKHPSLS
-563 DIKRMTKDE
+563 EIKRMTKDG

-586 RNFFRDGHQVASFFQ
+586 RNFFRDGHQVASYFQ

-616 ELSKKWGLIAESSQL
+616 ELSKKWGLIVESSKI
-631 PQSLLDSKDNIFE
+631 PQSLLESKNNIFE
-644 EANKINLTPTGD
+644 EANKISLTSTSGE
-656 IKKLSFNNLWRDSE
+656 IKKLSFNTLWRDSE
-670 GIGFYGTLVLPTK
+670 GIGFYGTLVLPTSVQT
-683 INDELKNKKGDS
+683 ELKNKKGDS

-710 RSESA
+710 SNESGTE
-715 DNTENYAKFEKFGDV
+715 TENYAKFEKFGDV
-730 LSAFFLKAGQFDNFK
+730 LSAFFLKASQFDNFK

-751 DNLKYTLEFVKEAE
+751 DNLKYTLEFTKEAE

-775 DEVGKEQETEEAKKA
+775 QEVSQPEKAEGAQNQGKKA
-790 EGAQNQGKKAEGAQ
+790 EGAQNQGKKSEGTPNQGKKAEGAQ

-817 KKAEGAQNQGK
+817 KKAEGSQNQGK
-828 KAEGAQNQ
+828 KE
-836 GKKAEGAQNQ
+836 K
-846 GKKAEGAQNQGKKSE
+846 
-861 GAQNQGK
+861 
-868 KSEGAQNQGKKAEGA
+868 
-883 QNQGKKDHVLPVKFS
+883 VLPVKFS

-905 GSILNVKTPEIK
+905 GSILNVKTPDVK

-923 DETIYNN
+923 DEDIYKN

-938 KAVIQLQGQF
+938 SAVIKLQSQF

-953 DSTNYSNLTFP
+953 DSGSYSKLTFP
-964 KKVEGSQNQGKKAEG
+964 RAEGSQNQGKKAEG

-1028 GAQNQGKKAEG
+1028 GAQNQGKKAD
-1039 AQNQGKK
+1039 
-1046 AEGAQNQGKKAEGAQ
+1046 
-1061 NQGKKAE
+1061 
-1068 GTPNQG
+1068 GTPNQ
-1074 KTEDTSL
+1074 TDTTSL
-1081 KSYLPE
+1081 TSYLPE
-1087 LGKKVDEYLETH
+1087 LGKKVEEYLETH

-1121 ELFFVLVKDETSS
+1121 ELFFVLVKDDASSSSDS
-1134 GSESSTASTTPQK
+1134 GSGSSTTSTATPQK

-1161 TASTTST
+1161 TASTTP
-1168 AASGTVSNS
+1168 AGTVSSSS

>member
-71 DVKSALLDESNK
+71 DVKTALLDDSNK

-195 TANFADQNSTT
+195 TANFADQNSAS

-224 NKAKDSKEF
+224 NKSKDSKEF
-233 GEKISAYFPSLKNLL
+233 GEKISAYFPSLNNLL

-256 NKLPNSTDTI
+256 NKLPNSMDTI

-288 SFFLEANLTSTAR
+288 SFFLEANLTSSAR

-343 DKTDFKSD
+343 TKTDFKSKMD
-351 MGDKLA
+351 DKLA

-367 FFSDPAQRSES
+367 FFSDPAQRSETA
-378 LKSEILELLK
+378 KSEILDLLK

-405 HNSSKSLKVSFDPLE
+405 HNSSQSLKVSFDPLE

-430 VLIPYTISVNSQFF
+430 VLIPYSISVNSQFF
-444 MPSNFPLE
+444 MPSNSPLE

-466 QLENLGQ
+466 QLENLGE

-482 FLEGLGKDNKQKQ
+482 FLEGLGEDNKQKQ
-495 AVFDQYGAGIKS
+495 AVFDQYGAGIRT

-539 DLDFGSYI
+539 DLDFGPYI

-586 RNFFRDGHQVASFFQ
+586 RNFFRDGHQVASYFQ
-601 DLLTKDRKTFLETLF
+601 DLLTKDRKTFLESLF
-616 ELSKKWGLIAESSQL
+616 ELTKKWGLIAETSQI

-644 EANKINLTPTGD
+644 EANKISLTPTGD
-656 IKKLSFNNLWRDSE
+656 IKKLSFNTLWRDNE
-670 GIGFYGTLVLPTK
+670 GIGFYGTLVLPTSVQT
-683 INDELKNKKGDS
+683 ELKSKKGDS
-695 SIFDYLKTQKVTTKE
+695 AIFEYLKTQKVTTKE
-710 RSESA
+710 TSEST

-765 QEKGEVSKKI
+765 EVKEEVSKKI
-775 DEVGKEQETEEAKKA
+775 EEVGKAQETEQE
-790 EGAQNQGKKAEGAQ
+790 GKKAEGAQ

-817 KKAEGAQNQGK
+817 KKAEK
-828 KAEGAQNQ
+828 
-836 GKKAEGAQNQ
+836 
-846 GKKAEGAQNQGKKSE
+846 
-861 GAQNQGK
+861 
-868 KSEGAQNQGKKAEGA
+868 
-883 QNQGKKDHVLPVKFS
+883 VLPVKFS

-905 GSILNVKTPEIK
+905 GSILNVKTPEVK
-917 VFVELE
+917 VFLELE
-923 DETIYNN
+923 DEEIYKN

-938 KAVIQLQGQF
+938 SAVIKLQSLF

-953 DSTNYSNLTFP
+953 DSSSYSSLTFP
-964 KKVEGSQNQGKKAEG
+964 KKAEG

-987 EGAQN
+987 EGVQN

-999 AQNQGKKAEGAQNQ
+999 AQNQ
-1013 GKKAEGAQ
+1013 
-1021 NQGKKAE
+1021 
-1028 GAQNQGKKAEG
+1028 
-1039 AQNQGKK
+1039 
-1046 AEGAQNQGKKAEGAQ
+1046 
-1061 NQGKKAE
+1061 
-1068 GTPNQG
+1068 T
-1074 KTEDTSL
+1074 DTNSL
-1081 KSYLPE
+1081 KDYLPE
-1087 LGKKVDEYLETH
+1087 LGKKVDEYLASN
-1099 FKDKN
+1099 FKDQN

-1112 SDSFGKTTK
+1112 SDSFDKTTK
-1121 ELFFVLVKDETSS
+1121 ILFFVLVKDDSTSSS
-1134 GSESSTASTTPQK
+1134 GSGSSTTTARTQK
-1147 RSTLRVK
+1147 RSTLRVR
-1154 ITISKTE
+1154 ITVNKSE
-1161 TASTTST
+1161 TASPTTATTTPATTSTTST
-1168 AASGTVSNS
+1168 TATVSSSS

>member
-34 NIKYNSENPR
+34 NVKYNSENPR

-59 NLSAFNADSDYK
+59 NLNAFNADSDYK

-195 TANFADQNSTT
+195 TANFADQNSAT

-224 NKAKDSKEF
+224 NKSKDSKEF
-233 GEKISAYFPSLKNLL
+233 GEKISSYFPSLNNLL

-586 RNFFRDGHQVASFFQ
+586 RNFFRDGHQVASYFQ

-644 EANKINLTPTGD
+644 EANKISLTSSGD

-670 GIGFYGTLVLPTK
+670 GIGFYGTLVLPTSIK
-683 INDELKNKKGDS
+683 TELGSKKGDS

-710 RSESA
+710 SNESGTE
-715 DNTENYAKFEKFGDV
+715 TENYAKFEKFGDV

-804 NQGKKAEGAQNQG
+804 NQGKKA
-817 KKAEGAQNQGK
+817 
-828 KAEGAQNQ
+828 
-836 GKKAEGAQNQ
+836 
-846 GKKAEGAQNQGKKSE
+846 
-861 GAQNQGK
+861 
-868 KSEGAQNQGKKAEGA
+868 EGAQNQGKKAEGA

-979 AQNQGKKA
+979 AQNQGKKV
-987 EGAQN
+987 
-992 QGKKAEG
+992 
-999 AQNQGKKAEGAQNQ
+999 
-1013 GKKAEGAQ
+1013 
-1021 NQGKKAE
+1021 
-1028 GAQNQGKKAEG
+1028 
-1039 AQNQGKK
+1039 
-1046 AEGAQNQGKKAEGAQ
+1046 EGAQNQGKKAEGAQ

-1087 LGKKVDEYLETH
+1087 LGKRVDEYLETH

-1134 GSESSTASTTPQK
+1134 SSGSESSTTSTTTPQK
-1147 RSTLRVK
+1147 RSTLRVR

-1161 TASTTST
+1161 TTTPTTT
-1168 AASGTVSNS
+1168 AATGSSSS

>member
-34 NIKYNSENPR
+34 NVKYNSENPR

-59 NLSAFNADSDYK
+59 NLNAFNADSDYK

-123 LEILPDD
+123 LKILPDD

-195 TANFADQNSTT
+195 TANFADQNSAT

-224 NKAKDSKEF
+224 NKSKDSKEF
-233 GEKISAYFPSLKNLL
+233 GEKISSYFPSLNNLL

-586 RNFFRDGHQVASFFQ
+586 RNFFRDGHQVASYFQ

-644 EANKINLTPTGD
+644 EANKISLTSSGD

-670 GIGFYGTLVLPTK
+670 GIGFYGTLVLPTSIK
-683 INDELKNKKGDS
+683 TELGSKKGDS

-775 DEVGKEQETEEAKKA
+775 DEVGKEQEIEEAKKA

-846 GKKAEGAQNQGKKSE
+846 GKKA
-861 GAQNQGK
+861 
-868 KSEGAQNQGKKAEGA
+868 EGAQNQGKKAEGA

-1028 GAQNQGKKAEG
+1028 GAQNQGK
-1039 AQNQGKK
+1039 
-1046 AEGAQNQGKKAEGAQ
+1046 
-1061 NQGKKAE
+1061 
-1068 GTPNQG
+1068 
-1074 KTEDTSL
+1074 TEDTSL

-1112 SDSFGKTTK
+1112 SDSFDKTTK

-1168 AASGTVSNS
+1168 AASGIVSNS

>member
-59 NLSAFNADSDYK
+59 NLNAFNADSDYK

-195 TANFADQNSTT
+195 TANFADQNSAS

-233 GEKISAYFPSLKNLL
+233 GEKISSYFPSLKNLL

-256 NKLPNSTDTI
+256 NKLPNSMDTI

-343 DKTDFKSD
+343 TKTDFKSD

-378 LKSEILELLK
+378 LKSEILDLLK

-405 HNSSKSLKVSFDPLE
+405 HNSSQALKVSFDPLE
-420 AKIDATDKTK
+420 AKIDESDKTK

-444 MPSNFPLE
+444 MPSNSPLE

-466 QLENLGQ
+466 QLENLGE
-473 LNSDIFKTR
+473 LNSNIFKTR
-482 FLEGLGKDNKQKQ
+482 FLEELGKDNKQKQ

-514 EEIEALFGNNSPKTN
+514 EEIDALFGNNSPKTN
-529 EIRNILERNY
+529 EIRNILESNY
-539 DLDFGSYI
+539 DLDFGPYI

-563 DIKRMTKDE
+563 DIKRMTKDG

-586 RNFFRDGHQVASFFQ
+586 RNFFRDGHQVASYFQ

-616 ELSKKWGLIAESSQL
+616 ELTKKWGLIDESSQI
-631 PQSLLDSKDNIFE
+631 PQALLDSKDNIFE
-644 EANKINLTPTGD
+644 EANKISLTQTSGD
-656 IKKLSFNNLWRDSE
+656 IKKLSFNNLWRDNE

-683 INDELKNKKGDS
+683 IKEEVGTKKGDS
-695 SIFDYLKTQKVTTKE
+695 SIFEYLKTQKVTTKE
-710 RSESA
+710 TSESA

-751 DNLKYTLEFVKEAE
+751 DNLKYTLEFTKEAE

-775 DEVGKEQETEEAKKA
+775 DEVSKATQTEGETEETKKVEGSQNQGKKV

-817 KKAEGAQNQGK
+817 KKAEGTQNQGK

-846 GKKAEGAQNQGKKSE
+846 GKKEEK
-861 GAQNQGK
+861 
-868 KSEGAQNQGKKAEGA
+868 
-883 QNQGKKDHVLPVKFS
+883 VLPVKFT

-923 DETIYNN
+923 DEDIYKN

-953 DSTNYSNLTFP
+953 DSSKYSELTFP

-979 AQNQGKKA
+979 V
-987 EGAQN
+987 
-992 QGKKAEG
+992 
-999 AQNQGKKAEGAQNQ
+999 QNQGKKAEGAQNQ

-1087 LGKKVDEYLETH
+1087 LGKRVDEYLETH

-1121 ELFFVLVKDETSS
+1121 DLFFVLVKDETSS
-1134 GSESSTASTTPQK
+1134 GSDSSSSSSGSTTTPQK

-1161 TASTTST
+1161 TTSTT
-1168 AASGTVSNS
+1168 AATVSSSS

>member
-34 NIKYNSENPR
+34 NVKYNSENPR

-59 NLSAFNADSDYK
+59 NLNAFNADSDYK

-180 TSRLNQQVQ
+180 TNRLNQQVQ

-195 TANFADQNSTT
+195 TANFADQNSAS

-224 NKAKDSKEF
+224 NKSKDSKEF
-233 GEKISAYFPSLKNLL
+233 GEKISSYFPSLNNLL

-256 NKLPNSTDTI
+256 NKLPNSMDII

-343 DKTDFKSD
+343 TKTDFNSE

-367 FFSDPAQRSES
+367 FFSDPAQRSETV
-378 LKSEILELLK
+378 KSEILDLLK

-405 HNSSKSLKVSFDPLE
+405 HNASQALKVSFDPLE

-430 VLIPYTISVNSQFF
+430 VLIPYSISVNSQFF
-444 MPSNFPLE
+444 MPSNTPLE
-452 ISQKTGTLEISGLK
+452 ISQKTGTLEIGGLK

-482 FLEGLGKDNKQKQ
+482 FLEGLGTNNKQKQ

-514 EEIEALFGNNSPKTN
+514 EEIEALFGNSPKTN
-529 EIRNILERNY
+529 EIRNIIENNY
-539 DLDFGSYI
+539 DLDLGPYI

-556 LKHPSLS
+556 IKQPSLS
-563 DIKRMTKDE
+563 EIKRMTKDR

-616 ELSKKWGLIAESSQL
+616 ELSKKWGLIAESSQI

-644 EANKINLTPTGD
+644 EANKISLTQGE

-751 DNLKYTLEFVKEAE
+751 DNLKYTLEFVKEAK

-828 KAEGAQNQ
+828 KA
-836 GKKAEGAQNQ
+836 
-846 GKKAEGAQNQGKKSE
+846 E

-1013 GKKAEGAQ
+1013 GKKAEG
-1021 NQGKKAE
+1021 
-1028 GAQNQGKKAEG
+1028 
-1039 AQNQGKK
+1039 
-1046 AEGAQNQGKKAEGAQ
+1046 
-1061 NQGKKAE
+1061 
-1068 GTPNQG
+1068 TPNQG
-1074 KTEDTSL
+1074 KTEDTTSL
-1081 KSYLPE
+1081 TSYLPE

-1121 ELFFVLVKDETSS
+1121 DLFFVLVKDETSS
-1134 GSESSTASTTPQK
+1134 DTGSSGTSSTTPQK

-1161 TASTTST
+1161 TTPTTST
-1168 AASGTVSNS
+1168 ATTETVSNS

>member
-34 NIKYNSENPR
+34 NVKYNSENPR

-59 NLSAFNADSDYK
+59 NLNAFNADSDYK

-180 TSRLNQQVQ
+180 TNRLNQQVQ

-195 TANFADQNSTT
+195 TSNFADQNSTS

-233 GEKISAYFPSLKNLL
+233 GEKISSYFPSLKNLL

-256 NKLPNSTDTI
+256 NKLPNSMDTI

-288 SFFLEANLTSTAR
+288 SFFLEANLTLTAR

-378 LKSEILELLK
+378 LKSEILGLLK
-388 DKKLAF
+388 DKEIAF

-405 HNSSKSLKVSFDPLE
+405 HNSSQTLKVSFDPLE
-420 AKIDATDKTK
+420 AKIDASDKTK
-430 VLIPYTISVNSQFF
+430 VLIPYSISVNSQFF
-444 MPSNFPLE
+444 MPSNAPLE

-482 FLEGLGKDNKQKQ
+482 FLEGLGEKNKQKQ
-495 AVFDQYGAGIKS
+495 AVFDQYGAGIRT

-514 EEIEALFGNNSPKTN
+514 EEIEALFKDSPKTN
-529 EIRNILERNY
+529 EIRNIIENNY
-539 DLDFGSYI
+539 DLDLGPYI

-563 DIKRMTKDE
+563 DIKRMTKDG

-586 RNFFRDGHQVASFFQ
+586 RNFFRDGHQVASYFQ

-616 ELSKKWGLIAESSQL
+616 ELSKKWGLIAESSQI

-644 EANKINLTPTGD
+644 EANKISLTPGE
-656 IKKLSFNNLWRDSE
+656 IKKLSFNTLWRDAE
-670 GIGFYGTLVLPTK
+670 GIGFYGTLVLPTSVQT
-683 INDELKNKKGDS
+683 ELKNKKGDS
-695 SIFDYLKTQKVTTKE
+695 SIFEYLKTQKVTSKE
-710 RSESA
+710 TSDSTS
-715 DNTENYAKFEKFGDV
+715 NTENYAKFEKFGDV

-775 DEVGKEQETEEAKKA
+775 EEVGQAQEEGMKAEGVQNQGKKA
-790 EGAQNQGKKAEGAQ
+790 EGSQNQGKKAEGAQ
-804 NQGKKAEGAQNQG
+804 NQSKEK
-817 KKAEGAQNQGK
+817 
-828 KAEGAQNQ
+828 
-836 GKKAEGAQNQ
+836 
-846 GKKAEGAQNQGKKSE
+846 
-861 GAQNQGK
+861 
-868 KSEGAQNQGKKAEGA
+868 
-883 QNQGKKDHVLPVKFS
+883 VLPVKFS

-923 DETIYNN
+923 DETVYKN

-938 KAVIQLQGQF
+938 SAVIKLQSQF

-953 DSTNYSNLTFP
+953 DSTKYSDLTFP
-964 KKVEGSQNQGKKAEG
+964 KKTEG

-999 AQNQGKKAEGAQNQ
+999 AQNQGK
-1013 GKKAEGAQ
+1013 
-1021 NQGKKAE
+1021 
-1028 GAQNQGKKAEG
+1028 
-1039 AQNQGKK
+1039 
-1046 AEGAQNQGKKAEGAQ
+1046 
-1061 NQGKKAE
+1061 
-1068 GTPNQG
+1068 
-1074 KTEDTSL
+1074 TEDTNSL
-1081 KSYLPE
+1081 TSYLPE
-1087 LGKKVDEYLETH
+1087 LGKKVDEYLQTH
-1099 FKDKN
+1099 FKDQN

-1112 SDSFGKTTK
+1112 SDSFDKTTK
-1121 ELFFVLVKDETSS
+1121 ILFFVLVKDDSTSSS
-1134 GSESSTASTTPQK
+1134 GSGSDTSTTSTTQK
-1147 RSTLRVK
+1147 RSTLRVR
-1154 ITISKTE
+1154 ITITKSE
-1161 TASTTST
+1161 NTTST
-1168 AASGTVSNS
+1168 TATTVSSS

>member
-195 TANFADQNSTT
+195 TANFADQNSAT

-224 NKAKDSKEF
+224 NKSKDSKEF
-233 GEKISAYFPSLKNLL
+233 GEKISSYFPSLKNLL

-301 QMLDSSSSFST
+301 QKLDSSSSFST

-378 LKSEILELLK
+378 LKSEILDLLK

-405 HNSSKSLKVSFDPLE
+405 HNSSQALKVSFDPLE

-430 VLIPYTISVNSQFF
+430 VLIPYSISVNSQFF
-444 MPSNFPLE
+444 MPSNSPLE

-482 FLEGLGKDNKQKQ
+482 FLEALGENNKQKQ

-539 DLDFGSYI
+539 DLDFGPYI

-556 LKHPSLS
+556 LKHPGLS
-563 DIKRMTKDE
+563 EIKRMTKDG

-586 RNFFRDGHQVASFFQ
+586 RNFFRDGHQVASYFQ

-616 ELSKKWGLIAESSQL
+616 ELSKKWGLIAESSQI

-644 EANKINLTPTGD
+644 EANKISLTQGE
-656 IKKLSFNNLWRDSE
+656 IKKLSFNNLWRDAE
-670 GIGFYGTLVLPTK
+670 GIGFYGTLALPTSVK
-683 INDELKNKKGDS
+683 TELAKKKGDS

-710 RSESA
+710 TSGST
-715 DNTENYAKFEKFGDV
+715 DSTETYAKFEKFGDV

-751 DNLKYTLEFVKEAE
+751 DNLKYTLEFTKETE
-765 QEKGEVSKKI
+765 QEKNELSKKI

-846 GKKAEGAQNQGKKSE
+846 GKKAEGTQNQGKKEKILPVKFSFKLESNDGSILNIKTPEIKAFLELEDEDIYKNRKEINELDSAVIKLQSQFRETSLDSSKYSE
-861 GAQNQGK
+861 LTFPK
-868 KSEGAQNQGKKAEGA
+868 KAEGAQNQGKKAEGA
-883 QNQGKKDHVLPVKFS
+883 QNQGKKS
-898 FKLESND
+898 E
-905 GSILNVKTPEIK
+905 GTP
-917 VFVELE
+917 
-923 DETIYNN
+923 
-930 RKEINELD
+930 
-938 KAVIQLQGQF
+938 
-948 RETSL
+948 
-953 DSTNYSNLTFP
+953 
-964 KKVEGSQNQGKKAEG
+964 NQGKKAEG

-999 AQNQGKKAEGAQNQ
+999 AQNQGKKS
-1013 GKKAEGAQ
+1013 
-1021 NQGKKAE
+1021 
-1028 GAQNQGKKAEG
+1028 
-1039 AQNQGKK
+1039 
-1046 AEGAQNQGKKAEGAQ
+1046 
-1061 NQGKKAE
+1061 E
-1068 GTPNQG
+1068 GTPNQ
-1074 KTEDTSL
+1074 TDTNSL

-1121 ELFFVLVKDETSS
+1121 DLFFVLVKDDSGSTSS
-1134 GSESSTASTTPQK
+1134 SSSGGTTTTPQK

-1154 ITISKTE
+1154 ITISESKT
-1161 TASTTST
+1161 TTPT
-1168 AASGTVSNS
+1168 TIGTVSSSS

>member
-12 LAGGISGL
+12 LVGGISGL

-156 EQVVSFVKESTILI
+156 EQIVSFVKESTILI

-195 TANFADQNSTT
+195 TANFADQNSAT

-224 NKAKDSKEF
+224 NKSKDSKEF
-233 GEKISAYFPSLKNLL
+233 EEKISAYFPSLKNLL

-317 KLEKNDKSSYFLNY
+317 KLEKNNKSSYFLNY

-343 DKTDFKSD
+343 TKTDFKSD
-351 MGDKLA
+351 MDDKLA

-378 LKSEILELLK
+378 LKSEILDLLK

-405 HNSSKSLKVSFDPLE
+405 HNSSQSLKVSFDPLE

-430 VLIPYTISVNSQFF
+430 VLIPYSISVNSQFF
-444 MPSNFPLE
+444 MPSNSPLE

-466 QLENLGQ
+466 QLESLGQ

-495 AVFDQYGAGIKS
+495 AVFDQYGAGIRT

-539 DLDFGSYI
+539 DLDFGPYI

-556 LKHPSLS
+556 IKHPSLS
-563 DIKRMTKDE
+563 DIKRMTKDG

-586 RNFFRDGHQVASFFQ
+586 RNFFRDGHQVASYFQ
-601 DLLTKDRKTFLETLF
+601 DLLTKDRKTFLESLF
-616 ELSKKWGLIAESSQL
+616 ELTKKWGLIAETSQI

-644 EANKINLTPTGD
+644 EANKISLTPTGD
-656 IKKLSFNNLWRDSE
+656 IKKLSFNTLWRDNE
-670 GIGFYGTLVLPTK
+670 GIGFYGTLVLPTSVQT
-683 INDELKNKKGDS
+683 ELKSKKGDS
-695 SIFDYLKTQKVTTKE
+695 AIFEYLKTQKVTTKE
-710 RSESA
+710 TSEST

-765 QEKGEVSKKI
+765 EVKEEVSKKI
-775 DEVGKEQETEEAKKA
+775 EEVGKAQETEQE
-790 EGAQNQGKKAEGAQ
+790 GKKAEGAQ

-817 KKAEGAQNQGK
+817 KKAEK
-828 KAEGAQNQ
+828 
-836 GKKAEGAQNQ
+836 
-846 GKKAEGAQNQGKKSE
+846 
-861 GAQNQGK
+861 
-868 KSEGAQNQGKKAEGA
+868 
-883 QNQGKKDHVLPVKFS
+883 VLPVKFS

-905 GSILNVKTPEIK
+905 GSILNVKTPEVK
-917 VFVELE
+917 VFLELE
-923 DETIYNN
+923 DEEIYKN

-938 KAVIQLQGQF
+938 SAVIKLQSLF

-953 DSTNYSNLTFP
+953 DSSSYSSLTFP
-964 KKVEGSQNQGKKAEG
+964 KKAEG

-992 QGKKAEG
+992 QGK
-999 AQNQGKKAEGAQNQ
+999 
-1013 GKKAEGAQ
+1013 
-1021 NQGKKAE
+1021 
-1028 GAQNQGKKAEG
+1028 
-1039 AQNQGKK
+1039 
-1046 AEGAQNQGKKAEGAQ
+1046 
-1061 NQGKKAE
+1061 
-1068 GTPNQG
+1068 
-1074 KTEDTSL
+1074 TEDTNSL
-1081 KSYLPE
+1081 TSYLPE

-1099 FKDKN
+1099 FKDQN
-1104 YKTLVESI
+1104 YKTQVESI
-1112 SDSFGKTTK
+1112 SDSFDKTTK
-1121 ELFFVLVKDETSS
+1121 NLFFVLIKDDSTSSS
-1134 GSESSTASTTPQK
+1134 GSESTTSSTTTAQK
-1147 RSTLRVK
+1147 RSSLKVR

-1161 TASTTST
+1161 NTTST
-1168 AASGTVSNS
+1168 ASTSSGTVSSSS

>member
-59 NLSAFNADSDYK
+59 NLNAFNADSDYK

-180 TSRLNQQVQ
+180 TNRLNQQVQ
-189 NLISAR
+189 NLISAK
-195 TANFADQNSTT
+195 TSNFADQNSTT

-224 NKAKDSKEF
+224 NKSKDSKEF
-233 GEKISAYFPSLKNLL
+233 GEKISSYFPSLNNLL
-248 ASLKNSQE
+248 ANLKNSQE
-256 NKLPNSTDTI
+256 NKLPNSMDTI

-343 DKTDFKSD
+343 TKTDFKSD

-378 LKSEILELLK
+378 LKSEILDLLK

-405 HNSSKSLKVSFDPLE
+405 HNSSQTLKVSFDPLE
-420 AKIDATDKTK
+420 AKIDASDKTK
-430 VLIPYTISVNSQFF
+430 VLIPYSISVNSQFF
-444 MPSNFPLE
+444 MPSNSPLE

-473 LNSDIFKTR
+473 LNTDIFKTR
-482 FLEGLGKDNKQKQ
+482 FLEGLGENNKQKQ

-514 EEIEALFGNNSPKTN
+514 EEIEALFGNSPKTN
-529 EIRNILERNY
+529 EIRKILESNY
-539 DLDFGSYI
+539 DLDFGPYI

-563 DIKRMTKDE
+563 DIKRMTKDG

-616 ELSKKWGLIAESSQL
+616 ELTKKWGLIAETETI

-644 EANKINLTPTGD
+644 EANKINLTQTSGD

-670 GIGFYGTLVLPTK
+670 GIGFYGTLVLPTSIK
-683 INDELKNKKGDS
+683 TELGKKKGDS
-695 SIFDYLKTQKVTTKE
+695 SIFDYLKTQKATTKE
-710 RSESA
+710 TSESTT
-715 DNTENYAKFEKFGDV
+715 DTENYAKFEKFGDV

-751 DNLKYTLEFVKEAE
+751 DNLKYTLEFTKEAE
-765 QEKGEVSKKI
+765 EEKGEVSKKI
-775 DEVGKEQETEEAKKA
+775 EELGKEKETESGKA
-790 EGAQNQGKKAEGAQ
+790 EGAQDQGKKAEGAQ

-828 KAEGAQNQ
+828 KAEGSQNQ
-836 GKKAEGAQNQ
+836 GKKEE
-846 GKKAEGAQNQGKKSE
+846 K
-861 GAQNQGK
+861 
-868 KSEGAQNQGKKAEGA
+868 
-883 QNQGKKDHVLPVKFS
+883 VLPVKFS

-923 DETIYNN
+923 DEEIYKN

-938 KAVIQLQGQF
+938 SAVIKLQSQF

-953 DSTNYSNLTFP
+953 DSSKYSSLTFP
-964 KKVEGSQNQGKKAEG
+964 KKAEG
-979 AQNQGKKA
+979 AQNQGKKV

-992 QGKKAEG
+992 QGKV
-999 AQNQGKKAEGAQNQ
+999 
-1013 GKKAEGAQ
+1013 
-1021 NQGKKAE
+1021 
-1028 GAQNQGKKAEG
+1028 
-1039 AQNQGKK
+1039 
-1046 AEGAQNQGKKAEGAQ
+1046 
-1061 NQGKKAE
+1061 
-1068 GTPNQG
+1068 
-1074 KTEDTSL
+1074 DTNNL
-1081 KSYLPE
+1081 TSYLPE

-1121 ELFFVLVKDETSS
+1121 DLFFVLVKDDPSSSSS
-1134 GSESSTASTTPQK
+1134 GGSGTTTPPQK

-1168 AASGTVSNS
+1168 QPAETVSSSS

>member
-34 NIKYNSENPR
+34 NVKYNSENPR

-71 DVKSALLDESNK
+71 DVKTALLDESNK

-224 NKAKDSKEF
+224 NKSKDSKEF
-233 GEKISAYFPSLKNLL
+233 GEKISSYFPSLKNLL

-301 QMLDSSSSFST
+301 QMLDSSSSFAT

-343 DKTDFKSD
+343 TKTDFKSD
-351 MGDKLA
+351 MSDKLA

-378 LKSEILELLK
+378 LKSEILDLLK
-388 DKKLAF
+388 DKNLAF
-394 SFGNFGQKFKN
+394 DFGNFGQKFKN
-405 HNSSKSLKVSFDPLE
+405 HNSSQALKVSFDPLE
-420 AKIDATDKTK
+420 AKIDESDKTK

-444 MPSNFPLE
+444 MPSNSPLE

-482 FLEGLGKDNKQKQ
+482 FLEGLGEKNKQKQ

-514 EEIEALFGNNSPKTN
+514 EEIDALFGNSPKTN
-529 EIRNILERNY
+529 EIRNILESNY
-539 DLDFGSYI
+539 DLDLGPYI

-556 LKHPSLS
+556 IKQPSLS
-563 DIKRMTKDE
+563 EIKRMTKDG

-586 RNFFRDGHQVASFFQ
+586 RNFFRDGHQVASYFQ

-616 ELSKKWGLIAESSQL
+616 ELTKKWGLIDESTQL

-644 EANKINLTPTGD
+644 EANKIGLTSTGD

-670 GIGFYGTLVLPTK
+670 GIGFYGTLVLPTSVK
-683 INDELKNKKGDS
+683 TELGSKKDDS
-695 SIFDYLKTQKVTTKE
+695 SIFEYLKTQKVTTKE
-710 RSESA
+710 TSGST
-715 DNTENYAKFEKFGDV
+715 DSTETYAKFEKFGDV

-751 DNLKYTLEFVKEAE
+751 DNLKYTLEFVKEDA
-765 QEKGEVSKKI
+765 QEKDELSKKI
-775 DEVGKEQETEEAKKA
+775 EEVNKVEEPKA

-828 KAEGAQNQ
+828 KAEGAQN
-836 GKKAEGAQNQ
+836 
-846 GKKAEGAQNQGKKSE
+846 
-861 GAQNQGK
+861 
-868 KSEGAQNQGKKAEGA
+868 
-883 QNQGKKDHVLPVKFS
+883 
-898 FKLESND
+898 
-905 GSILNVKTPEIK
+905 
-917 VFVELE
+917 
-923 DETIYNN
+923 
-930 RKEINELD
+930 
-938 KAVIQLQGQF
+938 
-948 RETSL
+948 
-953 DSTNYSNLTFP
+953 
-964 KKVEGSQNQGKKAEG
+964 
-979 AQNQGKKA
+979 
-987 EGAQN
+987 
-992 QGKKAEG
+992 
-999 AQNQGKKAEGAQNQ
+999 
-1013 GKKAEGAQ
+1013 
-1021 NQGKKAE
+1021 
-1028 GAQNQGKKAEG
+1028 
-1039 AQNQGKK
+1039 
-1046 AEGAQNQGKKAEGAQ
+1046 
-1061 NQGKKAE
+1061 
-1068 GTPNQG
+1068 
-1074 KTEDTSL
+1074 
-1081 KSYLPE
+1081 
-1087 LGKKVDEYLETH
+1087 
-1099 FKDKN
+1099 
-1104 YKTLVESI
+1104 
-1112 SDSFGKTTK
+1112 
-1121 ELFFVLVKDETSS
+1121 
-1134 GSESSTASTTPQK
+1134 
-1147 RSTLRVK
+1147 
-1154 ITISKTE
+1154 
-1161 TASTTST
+1161 
-1168 AASGTVSNS
+1168 

>member
-59 NLSAFNADSDYK
+59 NLNAFNADSDYK

-195 TANFADQNSTT
+195 TANFADQNSAS

-233 GEKISAYFPSLKNLL
+233 GEKISSYFPSLNNLL

-256 NKLPNSTDTI
+256 NKLTNSTDTI

-343 DKTDFKSD
+343 TKTDFKSD

-378 LKSEILELLK
+378 LKSEILDLLK

-405 HNSSKSLKVSFDPLE
+405 HNSSQALKVSFDPLE
-420 AKIDATDKTK
+420 AKIDASDKTK

-444 MPSNFPLE
+444 MPSNSPLE

-482 FLEGLGKDNKQKQ
+482 FLEGLGEKNKQKQ

-507 SSRKVAK
+507 SARKVAK
-514 EEIEALFGNNSPKTN
+514 EEIEALFQNSPKTN

-539 DLDFGSYI
+539 DLDFGPYI

-563 DIKRMTKDE
+563 EIKRMTKDG

-586 RNFFRDGHQVASFFQ
+586 RNFFRDGHQVASYFQ
-601 DLLTKDRKTFLETLF
+601 DLLTKDRKVFLETLF
-616 ELSKKWGLIAESSQL
+616 ELTKKWGLIDESSQI

-656 IKKLSFNNLWRDSE
+656 IKKLSFNNLWRDAE
-670 GIGFYGTLVLPTK
+670 GISFYGTLVLPTK
-683 INDELKNKKGDS
+683 IKTELTSKKGDS

-710 RSESA
+710 PNESTT
-715 DNTENYAKFEKFGDV
+715 NTENYAKFDKFGDI

-751 DNLKYTLEFVKEAE
+751 DNLKYTLEFTKETE
-765 QEKGEVSKKI
+765 QEKNELSKKI
-775 DEVGKEQETEEAKKA
+775 EEVSQAQEESMKA
-790 EGAQNQGKKAEGAQ
+790 EGV
-804 NQGKKAEGAQNQG
+804 
-817 KKAEGAQNQGK
+817 
-828 KAEGAQNQ
+828 QNQ

-861 GAQNQGK
+861 GTP
-868 KSEGAQNQGKKAEGA
+868 NQGKKAEGA
-883 QNQGKKDHVLPVKFS
+883 QNQGKKEKVLPVKFS
-898 FKLESND
+898 FKLETND

-923 DETIYNN
+923 DEDIYKN

-953 DSTNYSNLTFP
+953 DSNSYSNLTFP
-964 KKVEGSQNQGKKAEG
+964 RAEGSQNQGKKAEG

-999 AQNQGKKAEGAQNQ
+999 AQNQGKKAEGVQNQ

-1028 GAQNQGKKAEG
+1028 GAQNQGKKVEG
-1039 AQNQGKK
+1039 AQNQGK
-1046 AEGAQNQGKKAEGAQ
+1046 
-1061 NQGKKAE
+1061 
-1068 GTPNQG
+1068 
-1074 KTEDTSL
+1074 TEDTNSL

-1087 LGKKVDEYLETH
+1087 LGKKVDDYLETH

-1121 ELFFVLVKDETSS
+1121 ELFFVLVKDESSSSS
-1134 GSESSTASTTPQK
+1134 GTESSGTTATPQK

-1161 TASTTST
+1161 TTTPTTT
-1168 AASGTVSNS
+1168 AATVSSSS

>member
-12 LAGGISGL
+12 LAGGTSGL

-109 SDSEFSDAKISYQI
+109 SDPEFSDAKISYQI

-144 LQNGDVAKSDIY
+144 LANGDIAKSDIY

-195 TANFADQNSTT
+195 TANFADQNSAT

-233 GEKISAYFPSLKNLL
+233 GEKISSYFPSLNNLL

-256 NKLPNSTDTI
+256 NKLPNSMDTI

-288 SFFLEANLTSTAR
+288 SFFLEANLTSSAR

-343 DKTDFKSD
+343 TKTDFKSD

-367 FFSDPAQRSES
+367 FFSDPTQRSES
-378 LKSEILELLK
+378 AKSEILDLLK

-405 HNSSKSLKVSFDPLE
+405 HNSSQALKVSFDPLE
-420 AKIDATDKTK
+420 AKIDVSDKTK

-444 MPSNFPLE
+444 MPSNSPLE

-473 LNSDIFKTR
+473 LNSDIFKKR
-482 FLEGLGKDNKQKQ
+482 FFEELGEKNKQKQ

-514 EEIEALFGNNSPKTN
+514 EEIDALFGNNSPKTN
-529 EIRNILERNY
+529 EIRNILESNY
-539 DLDFGSYI
+539 DLDFGPYI

-563 DIKRMTKDE
+563 DIKRMTKDG

-616 ELSKKWGLIAESSQL
+616 ELTKKWGLIAESSQI

-656 IKKLSFNNLWRDSE
+656 IKKLSFNNLWRDAE
-670 GIGFYGTLVLPTK
+670 GIGFYGTLALPAK
-683 INDELKNKKGDS
+683 IKTELGTKKGDS
-695 SIFDYLKTQKVTTKE
+695 SIFEYLKTQKVTTKE
-710 RSESA
+710 ISGSTSNEQ
-715 DNTENYAKFEKFGDV
+715 DYAKFEKFGDV

-751 DNLKYTLEFVKEAE
+751 DNLKYTLEFTKEAE

-775 DEVGKEQETEEAKKA
+775 EEVGREEKKAEGAQNQGKKAEGSQNQGKKA

-804 NQGKKAEGAQNQG
+804 NQGKKAEGAQNQGKEKVLPVKFTFKLESNDGSILNVKTPEIKVFVELEDEEIYKNRKEINELDSAVIKLQSQFRETSLDSSSYSKLASPRAEGSQNQG

-861 GAQNQGK
+861 G
-868 KSEGAQNQGKKAEGA
+868 
-883 QNQGKKDHVLPVKFS
+883 
-898 FKLESND
+898 
-905 GSILNVKTPEIK
+905 TP
-917 VFVELE
+917 
-923 DETIYNN
+923 
-930 RKEINELD
+930 
-938 KAVIQLQGQF
+938 
-948 RETSL
+948 
-953 DSTNYSNLTFP
+953 
-964 KKVEGSQNQGKKAEG
+964 NQGKKAEG

-987 EGAQN
+987 ED
-992 QGKKAEG
+992 
-999 AQNQGKKAEGAQNQ
+999 
-1013 GKKAEGAQ
+1013 
-1021 NQGKKAE
+1021 
-1028 GAQNQGKKAEG
+1028 
-1039 AQNQGKK
+1039 
-1046 AEGAQNQGKKAEGAQ
+1046 
-1061 NQGKKAE
+1061 
-1068 GTPNQG
+1068 T
-1074 KTEDTSL
+1074 TSL
-1081 KSYLPE
+1081 TSYLPE

-1121 ELFFVLVKDETSS
+1121 DLFFVLVKDDSNST
-1134 GSESSTASTTPQK
+1134 SESSSSGTATTPQK

-1154 ITISKTE
+1154 ITISESKT
-1161 TASTTST
+1161 STT
-1168 AASGTVSNS
+1168 AGTVSSSS

>member
-59 NLSAFNADSDYK
+59 NLNAFNADSDYK

-195 TANFADQNSTT
+195 TANFADQNSAS

-233 GEKISAYFPSLKNLL
+233 GEKISSYFPSLNNLL

-301 QMLDSSSSFST
+301 QMLDSSSSFAT

-351 MGDKLA
+351 MDDKLA

-378 LKSEILELLK
+378 LKSEILDLLK
-388 DKKLAF
+388 DKNLAF

-405 HNSSKSLKVSFDPLE
+405 HNSSQSLKVSFDPLE

-444 MPSNFPLE
+444 MPSNSPLE

-466 QLENLGQ
+466 QLEGLGQ

-507 SSRKVAK
+507 SARKVAK
-514 EEIEALFGNNSPKTN
+514 EEIEALFANSPKTN
-529 EIRNILERNY
+529 EIRNILESNY
-539 DLDFGSYI
+539 DLDFGPYI

-563 DIKRMTKDE
+563 DIKRMTKDG

-586 RNFFRDGHQVASFFQ
+586 RNFFRDGHQVASYFQ

-616 ELSKKWGLIAESSQL
+616 ELSKKWGLIDESSQI
-631 PQSLLDSKDNIFE
+631 PQSLLDSKDNIFQ
-644 EANKINLTPTGD
+644 EANKISLTSGD
-656 IKKLSFNNLWRDSE
+656 IKKLSFNNLWRDAE
-670 GIGFYGTLVLPTK
+670 GIGFYGTLALPTK
-683 INDELKNKKGDS
+683 IKTELGSKKDDS

-710 RSESA
+710 TSESTS
-715 DNTENYAKFEKFGDV
+715 NTEDYAKFEKFGDV

-751 DNLKYTLEFVKEAE
+751 DNLKYTLEFVKEDA
-765 QEKGEVSKKI
+765 QEKDELSKKI
-775 DEVGKEQETEEAKKA
+775 EEVNKA
-790 EGAQNQGKKAEGAQ
+790 EE
-804 NQGKKAEGAQNQG
+804 
-817 KKAEGAQNQGK
+817 
-828 KAEGAQNQ
+828 
-836 GKKAEGAQNQ
+836 
-846 GKKAEGAQNQGKKSE
+846 
-861 GAQNQGK
+861 
-868 KSEGAQNQGKKAEGA
+868 
-883 QNQGKKDHVLPVKFS
+883 P
-898 FKLESND
+898 
-905 GSILNVKTPEIK
+905 
-917 VFVELE
+917 
-923 DETIYNN
+923 
-930 RKEINELD
+930 
-938 KAVIQLQGQF
+938 
-948 RETSL
+948 
-953 DSTNYSNLTFP
+953 
-964 KKVEGSQNQGKKAEG
+964 KAEG

-1046 AEGAQNQGKKAEGAQ
+1046 AEGAQNQSKEKVLPVKFSFKLESNDGSILNVKTPEIKAFLELEDEEIYKNRKEINELDSVVIKLQSQFRETSLDSTNYSNLTFPKKAEGAQNQGKKAEGAQNQGKKSEGTPNQGKKAEGAQ

-1068 GTPNQG
+1068 GAQNQG
-1074 KTEDTSL
+1074 KKAEGAQNQTDTNSL
-1081 KSYLPE
+1081 TSYLPE
-1087 LGKKVDEYLETH
+1087 LGKKVDDYLASN
-1099 FKDKN
+1099 FKDQN

-1112 SDSFGKTTK
+1112 SDSFDKTTK
-1121 ELFFVLVKDETSS
+1121 ILFFVLAKDDSSSSS
-1134 GSESSTASTTPQK
+1134 GSSTTTARTQK
-1147 RSTLRVK
+1147 RSTLRVR
-1154 ITISKTE
+1154 ITVSKTE
-1161 TASTTST
+1161 NTTTST
-1168 AASGTVSNS
+1168 QPAASGTVSSSS

>member
-1 MNKSSKSKTLL
+1 MKNKSSKSKTLL

-195 TANFADQNSTT
+195 TSNFADQNSTT

-233 GEKISAYFPSLKNLL
+233 GEKISSYFPSLKNLL

-256 NKLPNSTDTI
+256 NKLPNSMNTI

-301 QMLDSSSSFST
+301 QMLDSSSSFAT

-351 MGDKLA
+351 MDDKLA

-388 DKKLAF
+388 DKELAF

-405 HNSSKSLKVSFDPLE
+405 HNSSQTLKVSFDPLE

-430 VLIPYTISVNSQFF
+430 VLIPYSISVNSQFF
-444 MPSNFPLE
+444 MPSNSPLE

-482 FLEGLGKDNKQKQ
+482 FLEGLAKENKQKQ

-529 EIRNILERNY
+529 EIRNILESNY
-539 DLDFGSYI
+539 DLDFGPYI

-563 DIKRMTKDE
+563 EIKRMTKDG

-616 ELSKKWGLIAESSQL
+616 ELAKKWGLIDESSQI

-644 EANKINLTPTGD
+644 EANKISLTPGE
-656 IKKLSFNNLWRDSE
+656 IKKLSFNTLWRDAE
-670 GIGFYGTLVLPTK
+670 GIGFYGTLVLPTSVK
-683 INDELKNKKGDS
+683 TELGSKKGDS

-710 RSESA
+710 TSESTN
-715 DNTENYAKFEKFGDV
+715 NTENYAKFEKFGDV

-775 DEVGKEQETEEAKKA
+775 EEVNKEEKA

-846 GKKAEGAQNQGKKSE
+846 GKKEEK
-861 GAQNQGK
+861 
-868 KSEGAQNQGKKAEGA
+868 
-883 QNQGKKDHVLPVKFS
+883 VLPVKFS

-917 VFVELE
+917 AFLELE
-923 DETIYNN
+923 DETVYKN

-938 KAVIQLQGQF
+938 SAVIKLQSQF

-953 DSTNYSNLTFP
+953 DSSKYSELTFP
-964 KKVEGSQNQGKKAEG
+964 KKVEGAQNQGKKVEG

-992 QGKKAEG
+992 QGKKSEG
-999 AQNQGKKAEGAQNQ
+999 TPNQGKKAEGAQNQ
-1013 GKKAEGAQ
+1013 TADQ
-1021 NQGKKAE
+1021 N
-1028 GAQNQGKKAEG
+1028 
-1039 AQNQGKK
+1039 
-1046 AEGAQNQGKKAEGAQ
+1046 
-1061 NQGKKAE
+1061 
-1068 GTPNQG
+1068 
-1074 KTEDTSL
+1074 SL
-1081 KSYLPE
+1081 TSYLPE
-1087 LGKKVDEYLETH
+1087 LGKKVDEYLKTH

-1104 YKTLVESI
+1104 YKTVVESI

-1121 ELFFVLVKDETSS
+1121 DLFFVLVKDDSGSTSS
-1134 GSESSTASTTPQK
+1134 SSSGGTTTTPQK

-1161 TASTTST
+1161 NTASTTA
-1168 AASGTVSNS
+1168 AASGTVSSSS

>member
-71 DVKSALLDESNK
+71 DVKSVLLDESNK

-195 TANFADQNSTT
+195 TANFADQNSAR

-224 NKAKDSKEF
+224 NKSKDSKEF
-233 GEKISAYFPSLKNLL
+233 GEKISAYFPSLNNLL

-256 NKLPNSTDTI
+256 NKLPNSMDTI

-288 SFFLEANLTSTAR
+288 SFFLEANLTSSAR

-343 DKTDFKSD
+343 DKTDFKSKMD
-351 MGDKLA
+351 DKLA

-378 LKSEILELLK
+378 LKSEILDLLK

-405 HNSSKSLKVSFDPLE
+405 HNSSQSLKVSFDPLE

-430 VLIPYTISVNSQFF
+430 VLIPYSISVNSQFF
-444 MPSNFPLE
+444 MPSNSPLE

-466 QLENLGQ
+466 QLESLGQ

-495 AVFDQYGAGIKS
+495 AVFDQYGAGIRT

-539 DLDFGSYI
+539 DLDFGPYI

-556 LKHPSLS
+556 IKHPSLS
-563 DIKRMTKDE
+563 DIKRMTKDG

-586 RNFFRDGHQVASFFQ
+586 RNFFRDGHQVASYFQ
-601 DLLTKDRKTFLETLF
+601 DLLTKDRKTFLESLF
-616 ELSKKWGLIAESSQL
+616 ELTKKWGLIAETSQI

-644 EANKINLTPTGD
+644 EANKISLTPTGD
-656 IKKLSFNNLWRDSE
+656 IKKLSFNTLWRDNE
-670 GIGFYGTLVLPTK
+670 GIGFYGTLVLPTSVQT
-683 INDELKNKKGDS
+683 ELKSKKGDS
-695 SIFDYLKTQKVTTKE
+695 AIFEYLKTQKVTTKE
-710 RSESA
+710 TSEST

-765 QEKGEVSKKI
+765 EVKEEVSKKI
-775 DEVGKEQETEEAKKA
+775 EEVGKAQETEQEGKKAEGAQNQGKKAEGAQNQGKKAEKVLPVKFSFKLESNDGSILNVKTPEVKVFLELEDEEIYKNRKEINELDSAVIKLQSLFRETSLDSSSYSSLTFPKKA

-804 NQGKKAEGAQNQG
+804 NQGKKAEGVQNQG
-817 KKAEGAQNQGK
+817 KKAEGAQNQT
-828 KAEGAQNQ
+828 
-836 GKKAEGAQNQ
+836 
-846 GKKAEGAQNQGKKSE
+846 
-861 GAQNQGK
+861 
-868 KSEGAQNQGKKAEGA
+868 
-883 QNQGKKDHVLPVKFS
+883 D
-898 FKLESND
+898 
-905 GSILNVKTPEIK
+905 
-917 VFVELE
+917 
-923 DETIYNN
+923 
-930 RKEINELD
+930 
-938 KAVIQLQGQF
+938 
-948 RETSL
+948 
-953 DSTNYSNLTFP
+953 TN
-964 KKVEGSQNQGKKAEG
+964 
-979 AQNQGKKA
+979 
-987 EGAQN
+987 
-992 QGKKAEG
+992 
-999 AQNQGKKAEGAQNQ
+999 
-1013 GKKAEGAQ
+1013 
-1021 NQGKKAE
+1021 
-1028 GAQNQGKKAEG
+1028 
-1039 AQNQGKK
+1039 
-1046 AEGAQNQGKKAEGAQ
+1046 
-1061 NQGKKAE
+1061 
-1068 GTPNQG
+1068 
-1074 KTEDTSL
+1074 SL
-1081 KSYLPE
+1081 KDYLPE
-1087 LGKKVDEYLETH
+1087 LGKKVDEYLASN
-1099 FKDKN
+1099 FKDQN

-1112 SDSFGKTTK
+1112 SDSFDKTTK
-1121 ELFFVLVKDETSS
+1121 ILFFVLVKDDSTSSS
-1134 GSESSTASTTPQK
+1134 GSGSSTTTARTQK
-1147 RSTLRVK
+1147 RSTLRVR
-1154 ITISKTE
+1154 ITVNKSE
-1161 TASTTST
+1161 TASPTTATTTPATTSTTST
-1168 AASGTVSNS
+1168 TATVSSSS

>member
-59 NLSAFNADSDYK
+59 NLNAFNADSDYK

-195 TANFADQNSTT
+195 TANFADQNSAT

-224 NKAKDSKEF
+224 NKSKDSKEF
-233 GEKISAYFPSLKNLL
+233 GEKISSYFPSLNNLL

-343 DKTDFKSD
+343 TKTDFKSD

-586 RNFFRDGHQVASFFQ
+586 RNFFRDGHQVASYFQ

-644 EANKINLTPTGD
+644 EANKISLTSSGD

-670 GIGFYGTLVLPTK
+670 GIGFYGTLVLPTSIK
-683 INDELKNKKGDS
+683 TELGSKKGDS

-710 RSESA
+710 SNESGTE
-715 DNTENYAKFEKFGDV
+715 TENYAKFEKFGDV
-730 LSAFFLKAGQFDNFK
+730 LSAFFLKASQFDNFK

-751 DNLKYTLEFVKEAE
+751 DNLKYTLEFTKEAE
-765 QEKGEVSKKI
+765 EVKEVVSKKI
-775 DEVGKEQETEEAKKA
+775 EEVGKEQETEETKKVEGVQNQGKKA

-804 NQGKKAEGAQNQG
+804 NQGKKAEGAQNQGKKEEKVLPVKFSFKLESNDGSILNVKTPDVKVFLELEDEEIYKNRKEINELDSAVIKLQSQFRETSLDSTKYSELTFPKKAEGAQNQGKKAEGAQNQGKKSEGTPNQGKKAEGAQNQG

-861 GAQNQGK
+861 G
-868 KSEGAQNQGKKAEGA
+868 
-883 QNQGKKDHVLPVKFS
+883 
-898 FKLESND
+898 
-905 GSILNVKTPEIK
+905 TP
-917 VFVELE
+917 
-923 DETIYNN
+923 
-930 RKEINELD
+930 
-938 KAVIQLQGQF
+938 
-948 RETSL
+948 
-953 DSTNYSNLTFP
+953 
-964 KKVEGSQNQGKKAEG
+964 NQGKKAEG

-999 AQNQGKKAEGAQNQ
+999 AQNQTAD
-1013 GKKAEGAQ
+1013 
-1021 NQGKKAE
+1021 
-1028 GAQNQGKKAEG
+1028 
-1039 AQNQGKK
+1039 
-1046 AEGAQNQGKKAEGAQ
+1046 
-1061 NQGKKAE
+1061 
-1068 GTPNQG
+1068 T
-1074 KTEDTSL
+1074 TSL
-1081 KSYLPE
+1081 TSYLPE

-1121 ELFFVLVKDETSS
+1121 DLFFVLVKDETSS
-1134 GSESSTASTTPQK
+1134 DTGSSGTSSTTPQK

-1161 TASTTST
+1161 TTPTTST
-1168 AASGTVSNS
+1168 ATTETVSNS

>member
-12 LAGGISGL
+12 LAGGVSGL

-71 DVKSALLDESNK
+71 DVKTALLDDSNK

-195 TANFADQNSTT
+195 TANFADQNSAS

-224 NKAKDSKEF
+224 NKSKDSKEF
-233 GEKISAYFPSLKNLL
+233 GEKISAYFPSLNNLL

-256 NKLPNSTDTI
+256 NKLPNSMDTI

-288 SFFLEANLTSTAR
+288 SFFLEANLTSSAR
-301 QMLDSSSSFST
+301 QMLDQSSSFST

-343 DKTDFKSD
+343 DKTDFKSKMD
-351 MGDKLA
+351 DKLA

-367 FFSDPAQRSES
+367 FFSDPAQRSETA
-378 LKSEILELLK
+378 KSEILDLLK

-405 HNSSKSLKVSFDPLE
+405 HNSSQSLKVSFDPLE

-430 VLIPYTISVNSQFF
+430 VLIPYSISVNSQFF
-444 MPSNFPLE
+444 MPSNSPLE

-466 QLENLGQ
+466 QLESLGQ

-539 DLDFGSYI
+539 DLDFGPYI

-586 RNFFRDGHQVASFFQ
+586 RNFFRDGHQVASYFQ
-601 DLLTKDRKTFLETLF
+601 DLLTKDRKVFLETLF
-616 ELSKKWGLIAESSQL
+616 ELTKKWGLIDESTQL

-644 EANKINLTPTGD
+644 EANKISLTEGE

-683 INDELKNKKGDS
+683 IKDEVAKKKGDS
-695 SIFDYLKTQKVTTKE
+695 SIFDYLKTQKVTAKE
-710 RSESA
+710 TNESTT
-715 DNTENYAKFEKFGDV
+715 NGETYAKFEKFGDV

-751 DNLKYTLEFVKEAE
+751 DNLKYTLEFTKEDQ
-765 QEKGEVSKKI
+765 QEKDELSKKI
-775 DEVGKEQETEEAKKA
+775 QEVGQEEQTKV

-817 KKAEGAQNQGK
+817 KKAEGAQNQAK
-828 KAEGAQNQ
+828 KEQI
-836 GKKAEGAQNQ
+836 
-846 GKKAEGAQNQGKKSE
+846 
-861 GAQNQGK
+861 
-868 KSEGAQNQGKKAEGA
+868 
-883 QNQGKKDHVLPVKFS
+883 LPVKFS

-917 VFVELE
+917 VFLELE
-923 DETIYNN
+923 DETIYKN

-938 KAVIQLQGQF
+938 SAVIKLQSQF

-953 DSTNYSNLTFP
+953 DSDSYSKLTFP
-964 KKVEGSQNQGKKAEG
+964 RAEGSQNQGKKVEG

-992 QGKKAEG
+992 QGKKAED
-999 AQNQGKKAEGAQNQ
+999 
-1013 GKKAEGAQ
+1013 
-1021 NQGKKAE
+1021 
-1028 GAQNQGKKAEG
+1028 
-1039 AQNQGKK
+1039 
-1046 AEGAQNQGKKAEGAQ
+1046 
-1061 NQGKKAE
+1061 
-1068 GTPNQG
+1068 T
-1074 KTEDTSL
+1074 TSL
-1081 KSYLPE
+1081 TNYLPE
-1087 LGKKVDEYLETH
+1087 LGKKVDEYLSTH
-1099 FKDKN
+1099 FK
-1104 YKTLVESI
+1104 
-1112 SDSFGKTTK
+1112 
-1121 ELFFVLVKDETSS
+1121 
-1134 GSESSTASTTPQK
+1134 
-1147 RSTLRVK
+1147 
-1154 ITISKTE
+1154 
-1161 TASTTST
+1161 
-1168 AASGTVSNS
+1168 

>member
-71 DVKSALLDESNK
+71 DVKTALLDDSNK

-195 TANFADQNSTT
+195 TANFADQNSAT

-224 NKAKDSKEF
+224 NKSKDSKEF
-233 GEKISAYFPSLKNLL
+233 GEKISSYFPSLKNLL

-301 QMLDSSSSFST
+301 QMLDQSSSFST

-343 DKTDFKSD
+343 TKTDFKSD
-351 MGDKLA
+351 MDDKLA

-378 LKSEILELLK
+378 LKSEILDLLK

-405 HNSSKSLKVSFDPLE
+405 HNSSQALKVSFDTLE
-420 AKIDATDKTK
+420 AKIDASDKTK

-444 MPSNFPLE
+444 MPSNTPLE

-466 QLENLGQ
+466 QLESLGQ

-539 DLDFGSYI
+539 DLDFGPYI

-563 DIKRMTKDE
+563 DIKRMTKDG

-616 ELSKKWGLIAESSQL
+616 ELSKKWGLIDETTQI

-644 EANKINLTPTGD
+644 EANKISLTTTSDD
-656 IKKLSFNNLWRDSE
+656 IKKLSFNNLWRDNE

-695 SIFDYLKTQKVTTKE
+695 SIFEYLKTQKVTTKE
-710 RSESA
+710 TNGSTTE
-715 DNTENYAKFEKFGDV
+715 TENYAKFEKFGDV

-775 DEVGKEQETEEAKKA
+775 EEVSKEKETESGKA

-817 KKAEGAQNQGK
+817 KKAEGSQNQSKEKVLPVKFSFKLETNDGSILNVKTPEIKVFVELEDEEIYKNRKEINELDSAVIKLQSQFRETNLDSNKYSELTFPKKAEGAQNQGKKSEGTPNQGK

-846 GKKAEGAQNQGKKSE
+846 TA
-861 GAQNQGK
+861 
-868 KSEGAQNQGKKAEGA
+868 
-883 QNQGKKDHVLPVKFS
+883 D
-898 FKLESND
+898 
-905 GSILNVKTPEIK
+905 T
-917 VFVELE
+917 
-923 DETIYNN
+923 
-930 RKEINELD
+930 
-938 KAVIQLQGQF
+938 
-948 RETSL
+948 TSL
-953 DSTNYSNLTFP
+953 T
-964 KKVEGSQNQGKKAEG
+964 
-979 AQNQGKKA
+979 
-987 EGAQN
+987 
-992 QGKKAEG
+992 
-999 AQNQGKKAEGAQNQ
+999 
-1013 GKKAEGAQ
+1013 
-1021 NQGKKAE
+1021 
-1028 GAQNQGKKAEG
+1028 
-1039 AQNQGKK
+1039 
-1046 AEGAQNQGKKAEGAQ
+1046 
-1061 NQGKKAE
+1061 
-1068 GTPNQG
+1068 
-1074 KTEDTSL
+1074 
-1081 KSYLPE
+1081 SYLPE
-1087 LGKKVDEYLETH
+1087 LGKKVNEYLETH

-1134 GSESSTASTTPQK
+1134 GTSSSGTTTTRQK

-1161 TASTTST
+1161 TTST
-1168 AASGTVSNS
+1168 ATGTVSSSS

>member
-71 DVKSALLDESNK
+71 DVKTALLDDSNK

-195 TANFADQNSTT
+195 TANFADQNSAT

-224 NKAKDSKEF
+224 NKSKDSKEF
-233 GEKISAYFPSLKNLL
+233 GEKISSYFPSLNNLL

-301 QMLDSSSSFST
+301 QMLDQSSSFST

-343 DKTDFKSD
+343 DKTDFKSKMD
-351 MGDKLA
+351 DKLA

-378 LKSEILELLK
+378 LKSEILDLLK

-405 HNSSKSLKVSFDPLE
+405 HNSSQSLKVSFDPLE

-444 MPSNFPLE
+444 MPSNSPLE

-466 QLENLGQ
+466 QLEKLGE

-482 FLEGLGKDNKQKQ
+482 FLEGLGTNNKQKQ
-495 AVFDQYGAGIKS
+495 AVFDQYGAGIRS
-507 SSRKVAK
+507 SSRRVAK
-514 EEIEALFGNNSPKTN
+514 EEIDALFKDSPKTN

-539 DLDFGSYI
+539 DLNFGPYI

-556 LKHPSLS
+556 IKHPSLS
-563 DIKRMTKDE
+563 DIKRLTKDE

-601 DLLTKDRKTFLETLF
+601 DLLTKDRKTFLEVLF
-616 ELSKKWGLIAESSQL
+616 ELTKKWGLIAESTQI

-644 EANKINLTPTGD
+644 EANKISLTPTGD
-656 IKKLSFNNLWRDSE
+656 IKKLSFNTLWRDNE
-670 GIGFYGTLVLPTK
+670 GIGFYGTLVLPTSVQT
-683 INDELKNKKGDS
+683 ELKSKKGDS
-695 SIFDYLKTQKVTTKE
+695 AIFEYLKTQKVTSEKP
-710 RSESA
+710 SESTNNEQ
-715 DNTENYAKFEKFGDV
+715 DFAKFEKFGDV

-751 DNLKYTLEFVKEAE
+751 DNLKYTLEFTKEAE
-765 QEKGEVSKKI
+765 QEKDEVSKKI
-775 DEVGKEQETEEAKKA
+775 EELSKAEEPKAEGAQDQGKKA
-790 EGAQNQGKKAEGAQ
+790 EGAQNQGKKEQVLPVKFSFKLESNDGSILNVKTPDVKVFLELEDDDIYKNRKEINELDSAVIKLQSQFRETSLDSDSYSNLTFPKKTEGTQNQGKKAEGAQ
-804 NQGKKAEGAQNQG
+804 NQGKKAEGAQNQTD
-817 KKAEGAQNQGK
+817 QN
-828 KAEGAQNQ
+828 
-836 GKKAEGAQNQ
+836 
-846 GKKAEGAQNQGKKSE
+846 
-861 GAQNQGK
+861 
-868 KSEGAQNQGKKAEGA
+868 
-883 QNQGKKDHVLPVKFS
+883 
-898 FKLESND
+898 
-905 GSILNVKTPEIK
+905 
-917 VFVELE
+917 
-923 DETIYNN
+923 
-930 RKEINELD
+930 
-938 KAVIQLQGQF
+938 
-948 RETSL
+948 
-953 DSTNYSNLTFP
+953 
-964 KKVEGSQNQGKKAEG
+964 
-979 AQNQGKKA
+979 
-987 EGAQN
+987 
-992 QGKKAEG
+992 
-999 AQNQGKKAEGAQNQ
+999 
-1013 GKKAEGAQ
+1013 
-1021 NQGKKAE
+1021 
-1028 GAQNQGKKAEG
+1028 
-1039 AQNQGKK
+1039 
-1046 AEGAQNQGKKAEGAQ
+1046 
-1061 NQGKKAE
+1061 
-1068 GTPNQG
+1068 
-1074 KTEDTSL
+1074 SL

-1121 ELFFVLVKDETSS
+1121 DLFFVLVKDETSS
-1134 GSESSTASTTPQK
+1134 GSGSSGSSTVSPQK

-1154 ITISKTE
+1154 ITISESKTA
-1161 TASTTST
+1161 TSTTST
-1168 AASGTVSNS
+1168 TSGTVSSSS

>member
-12 LAGGISGL
+12 LAGGVSGL

-71 DVKSALLDESNK
+71 DVKTALLDDSNK

-195 TANFADQNSTT
+195 TANFADQNSAS

-224 NKAKDSKEF
+224 NKSKDSKEF
-233 GEKISAYFPSLKNLL
+233 GEKISAYFPSLNNLL

-256 NKLPNSTDTI
+256 NKLPNSMDTI

-288 SFFLEANLTSTAR
+288 SFFLEANLTSSAR

-343 DKTDFKSD
+343 TKTDFNSD

-367 FFSDPAQRSES
+367 FFSDPAERSETA
-378 LKSEILELLK
+378 KSEILDLLK

-405 HNSSKSLKVSFDPLE
+405 HNSSQALKVSFDTLE

-430 VLIPYTISVNSQFF
+430 VLIPYSISVNSQFF
-444 MPSNFPLE
+444 MPSNSPLE

-466 QLENLGQ
+466 QLENLGE

-482 FLEGLGKDNKQKQ
+482 FLEGLGEKNKQKQ
-495 AVFDQYGAGIKS
+495 AVFDQYGAGIRT

-514 EEIEALFGNNSPKTN
+514 EEIEALFGNNPKTN

-539 DLDFGSYI
+539 DLDFGPYI

-556 LKHPSLS
+556 IKHPSLS
-563 DIKRMTKDE
+563 DIKRMTKDG

-586 RNFFRDGHQVASFFQ
+586 RNFFRDGHQVASYFQ
-601 DLLTKDRKTFLETLF
+601 DLLTKDRKTFLESLF
-616 ELSKKWGLIAESSQL
+616 ELTKKWGLIAETSQI

-644 EANKINLTPTGD
+644 EANKISLTPTGD
-656 IKKLSFNNLWRDSE
+656 IKKLSFNTLWRDNE
-670 GIGFYGTLVLPTK
+670 GIGFYGTLVLPTSVQT
-683 INDELKNKKGDS
+683 ELKSKKGDS
-695 SIFDYLKTQKVTTKE
+695 AIFEYLKTQKVTTKE
-710 RSESA
+710 TSEST

-765 QEKGEVSKKI
+765 EVKEEVSKKI
-775 DEVGKEQETEEAKKA
+775 EEVGKAQETEQEGKKAEGAQNQGKKAEGAQNQGKKAEKVLPVKFSFKLESNDGSILNVKTPEVKVFLELEDEEIYKNRKEINELDSAVIKLQSLFRETSLDSSSYSSLTFPKKA

-804 NQGKKAEGAQNQG
+804 NQGKKAEGVQNQG
-817 KKAEGAQNQGK
+817 KKAEGAQNQT
-828 KAEGAQNQ
+828 
-836 GKKAEGAQNQ
+836 
-846 GKKAEGAQNQGKKSE
+846 
-861 GAQNQGK
+861 
-868 KSEGAQNQGKKAEGA
+868 
-883 QNQGKKDHVLPVKFS
+883 D
-898 FKLESND
+898 
-905 GSILNVKTPEIK
+905 
-917 VFVELE
+917 
-923 DETIYNN
+923 
-930 RKEINELD
+930 
-938 KAVIQLQGQF
+938 
-948 RETSL
+948 
-953 DSTNYSNLTFP
+953 TN
-964 KKVEGSQNQGKKAEG
+964 
-979 AQNQGKKA
+979 
-987 EGAQN
+987 
-992 QGKKAEG
+992 
-999 AQNQGKKAEGAQNQ
+999 
-1013 GKKAEGAQ
+1013 
-1021 NQGKKAE
+1021 
-1028 GAQNQGKKAEG
+1028 
-1039 AQNQGKK
+1039 
-1046 AEGAQNQGKKAEGAQ
+1046 
-1061 NQGKKAE
+1061 
-1068 GTPNQG
+1068 
-1074 KTEDTSL
+1074 SL
-1081 KSYLPE
+1081 KDYLPE
-1087 LGKKVDEYLETH
+1087 LGKKVDEYLASN
-1099 FKDKN
+1099 FKDQN

-1112 SDSFGKTTK
+1112 SDSFDKTTK
-1121 ELFFVLVKDETSS
+1121 ILFFVLVKDDSTSSS
-1134 GSESSTASTTPQK
+1134 GSGSSTTTARTQK
-1147 RSTLRVK
+1147 RSTLRVR
-1154 ITISKTE
+1154 ITVNKSE
-1161 TASTTST
+1161 TASPTTATTTPATTSTTST
-1168 AASGTVSNS
+1168 TATVSSSS

>member
-34 NIKYNSENPR
+34 NVKYNSENPR

-109 SDSEFSDAKISYQI
+109 SDSEFSNAKISYQI

-195 TANFADQNSTT
+195 TANFADQNSAT

-233 GEKISAYFPSLKNLL
+233 GEKISAYFPSLNNLL

-256 NKLPNSTDTI
+256 NKLPNSMNTI

-301 QMLDSSSSFST
+301 QMLDSSSSFAT

-343 DKTDFKSD
+343 DKTDFNSE

-388 DKKLAF
+388 DKELAF

-405 HNSSKSLKVSFDPLE
+405 HNSSQTLKVSFDPLE

-430 VLIPYTISVNSQFF
+430 VLIPYSISVNSQFF
-444 MPSNFPLE
+444 MPSNSPLE

-495 AVFDQYGAGIKS
+495 AVFDQYGAGIRT

-514 EEIEALFGNNSPKTN
+514 EEIEALFKDSPKTN
-529 EIRNILERNY
+529 EIRNIIENNY
-539 DLDFGSYI
+539 DLDLGPYI

-563 DIKRMTKDE
+563 EIQRMTKDG

-586 RNFFRDGHQVASFFQ
+586 RNFFRDGHQVASYFQ
-601 DLLTKDRKTFLETLF
+601 DLLTKDRKTFLETVF
-616 ELSKKWGLIAESSQL
+616 ELTKKWGLIAESSQI

-644 EANKINLTPTGD
+644 EANKISLTLGE

-670 GIGFYGTLVLPTK
+670 GIGFYGTLVLPTSVK
-683 INDELKNKKGDS
+683 TELGSKKDDS
-695 SIFDYLKTQKVTTKE
+695 SIFNYLKTQKVTTKE
-710 RSESA
+710 TSEETSESTS
-715 DNTENYAKFEKFGDV
+715 NTEDYAKFEKFGDV

-751 DNLKYTLEFVKEAE
+751 DNLKYTLEFTKEDE
-765 QEKGEVSKKI
+765 EIKEELSKKI
-775 DEVGKEQETEEAKKA
+775 DEVSKAQETEGAQEEGMKA
-790 EGAQNQGKKAEGAQ
+790 EGVQNQGKKAEGAQ

-836 GKKAEGAQNQ
+836 GKKEE
-846 GKKAEGAQNQGKKSE
+846 K
-861 GAQNQGK
+861 
-868 KSEGAQNQGKKAEGA
+868 
-883 QNQGKKDHVLPVKFS
+883 VLPVKFS

-917 VFVELE
+917 VFLELE

-938 KAVIQLQGQF
+938 RVVVQLQSQF
-948 RETSL
+948 RETNL
-953 DSTNYSNLTFP
+953 DWDSYSKLTFP
-964 KKVEGSQNQGKKAEG
+964 KTPEGSQNQGKKAEG
-979 AQNQGKKA
+979 AQNQGKK
-987 EGAQN
+987 
-992 QGKKAEG
+992 
-999 AQNQGKKAEGAQNQ
+999 
-1013 GKKAEGAQ
+1013 
-1021 NQGKKAE
+1021 
-1028 GAQNQGKKAEG
+1028 
-1039 AQNQGKK
+1039 
-1046 AEGAQNQGKKAEGAQ
+1046 
-1061 NQGKKAE
+1061 
-1068 GTPNQG
+1068 
-1074 KTEDTSL
+1074 TEDTTSL
-1081 KSYLPE
+1081 TSYLPE
-1087 LGKKVDEYLETH
+1087 LGKKVDEYLSTH

-1134 GSESSTASTTPQK
+1134 SSGTSGSSATAQK

-1154 ITISKTE
+1154 ITISESK
-1161 TASTTST
+1161 TTST
-1168 AASGTVSNS
+1168 TATTTPAATVSSSS

>member
-59 NLSAFNADSDYK
+59 NLNAFNADSDYK

-195 TANFADQNSTT
+195 TANFADQNSAS

-233 GEKISAYFPSLKNLL
+233 GEKISSYFPSLNNLL

-343 DKTDFKSD
+343 TKTDFKSD

-378 LKSEILELLK
+378 LKSEILDLLK

-405 HNSSKSLKVSFDPLE
+405 HNASQALKVSFDPLE
-420 AKIDATDKTK
+420 AKIDASDKTK
-430 VLIPYTISVNSQFF
+430 VLIPYSISVNSQFF
-444 MPSNFPLE
+444 MPSNTPLE
-452 ISQKTGTLEISGLK
+452 ISQKTGTLEIGGLK

-482 FLEGLGKDNKQKQ
+482 FLEGLGKENKQKQ
-495 AVFDQYGAGIKS
+495 AVFDQYGAGIRT

-514 EEIEALFGNNSPKTN
+514 EEIEALFKDSPKTN

-539 DLDFGSYI
+539 DLDFGPYV

-556 LKHPSLS
+556 IKFPSLS
-563 DIKRMTKDE
+563 DIKRMTKDG

-616 ELSKKWGLIAESSQL
+616 ELSKKWGLIAESSQI

-644 EANKINLTPTGD
+644 EANKISLTSGD

-670 GIGFYGTLVLPTK
+670 GIGFYGTLALPTSVK
-683 INDELKNKKGDS
+683 TELAKKKGDS

-710 RSESA
+710 TSESTSNIE
-715 DNTENYAKFEKFGDV
+715 DYAKFEKFGDV

-751 DNLKYTLEFVKEAE
+751 DNLKYTLEFVKEDA
-765 QEKGEVSKKI
+765 QEKDELSKKI
-775 DEVGKEQETEEAKKA
+775 EEV
-790 EGAQNQGKKAEGAQ
+790 N
-804 NQGKKAEGAQNQG
+804 
-817 KKAEGAQNQGK
+817 
-828 KAEGAQNQ
+828 
-836 GKKAEGAQNQ
+836 
-846 GKKAEGAQNQGKKSE
+846 
-861 GAQNQGK
+861 
-868 KSEGAQNQGKKAEGA
+868 
-883 QNQGKKDHVLPVKFS
+883 
-898 FKLESND
+898 
-905 GSILNVKTPEIK
+905 
-917 VFVELE
+917 
-923 DETIYNN
+923 
-930 RKEINELD
+930 
-938 KAVIQLQGQF
+938 
-948 RETSL
+948 
-953 DSTNYSNLTFP
+953 
-964 KKVEGSQNQGKKAEG
+964 KVEEP
-979 AQNQGKKA
+979 
-987 EGAQN
+987 
-992 QGKKAEG
+992 
-999 AQNQGKKAEGAQNQ
+999 KAEGAQNQ

-1068 GTPNQG
+1068 GTQNQSKEKVLPVKFSFKLESNDGSILNVKTPEIKAFLELEDEEIYKNRKEINELDSAVIKLQSQFRETSLDSSSYSKLAFPRVEGSQNQGKKAEGAQNQGKKAEGAQNQGKKAEGAQNQGKKVEGAQNQGKKAEGAQNQGKKAEGAQNQGKKAEGAQNQGKKSEGTPNQG
-1074 KTEDTSL
+1074 KKAEDTTSL
-1081 KSYLPE
+1081 TSYLPE
-1087 LGKKVDEYLETH
+1087 LGKKVDEYLSTH

-1121 ELFFVLVKDETSS
+1121 DLFFVLVKDESSSSLGTESS
-1134 GSESSTASTTPQK
+1134 GTTATPQK

-1154 ITISKTE
+1154 ITISESKT
-1161 TASTTST
+1161 STT
-1168 AASGTVSNS
+1168 AGTVSSS

>member
-1 MNKSSKSKTLL
+1 MNKLSKSKTLL
-12 LAGGISGL
+12 LVGTSGL
-20 IGAGIVGL
+20 IGIGVIGL
-28 TIGLTV
+28 TIGLTL
-34 NIKYNSENPR
+34 NIKYNAENPR

-59 NLSAFNADSDYK
+59 NLGAFHSDSDYNA
-71 DVKSALLDESNK
+71 VKTTLLDGNNK

-90 LESFSFFEKKG
+90 LESFSFFEKKD
-101 GNLEKLDF
+101 GNLKKLDF

-170 AEFNFSLQKI
+170 AEFNFSLQQI
-180 TSRLNQQVQ
+180 TNRLSEQVKNLVSARVTNFSDQ
-189 NLISAR
+189 NL
-195 TANFADQNSTT
+195 TT

-213 TIRPVDFQHDL
+213 IIRPVDFQHDL
-224 NKAKDSKEF
+224 NKSKDSKEF
-233 GEKISAYFPSLKNLL
+233 GAKISSYFPSLKNLL
-248 ASLKNSQE
+248 VQLKSSQE
-256 NKLPNSTDTI
+256 NKLPNSIDTI
-266 FNFDFARDKST
+266 FDFDFARDKSN

-288 SFFLEANLTSTAR
+288 SFFLQATLTPTAR
-301 QMLDSSSSFST
+301 QMLDSSSSFAPIVSA
-312 VVNAI
+312 V
-317 KLEKNDKSSYFLNY
+317 KLEKSNNGSYFLDY
-331 SDFFDNLSLKNL
+331 SDFFDNLNLKNL
-343 DKTDFKSD
+343 TKTDLKST

-357 VEFLAQIKSG
+357 VEFLAKIKSG
-367 FFSDPAQRSES
+367 FFSDPTQRSEDA
-378 LKSEILELLK
+378 KSKILELLG

-394 SFGNFGQKFKN
+394 DFGKFDQKFKN
-405 HNSSKSLKVSFDPLE
+405 HNTSDTLKVSFDPLE

-430 VLIPYTISVNSQFF
+430 VLIPYSISVNNQFF
-444 MPSNFPLE
+444 MPSNTPLE

-482 FLEGLGKDNKQKQ
+482 FLEELGKDNKQKQ

-514 EEIEALFGNNSPKTN
+514 EEIEALFANTPKTN
-529 EIRNILERNY
+529 EIRNILESNY
-539 DLDFGSYI
+539 DLDFGPYV

-556 LKHPSLS
+556 IKHPSLS
-563 DIKRMTKDE
+563 EIQRLTKDE
-572 TQSTRNAGVSSIES
+572 TQSTRTAGVSSIET

-601 DLLTKDRKTFLETLF
+601 DLLTKNRKTLLETLF
-616 ELSKKWGLIAESSQL
+616 ELTKRWGLIFESTKI

-644 EANKINLTPTGD
+644 EANKISLTPTGD
-656 IKKLSFNNLWRDSE
+656 IKKLSFNSLWRDTE

-683 INDELKNKKGDS
+683 IKTELKKKKGDS
-695 SIFDYLKTQKVTTKE
+695 SIFDYLKTQKVMTKPNESTTNAE
-710 RSESA
+710 DYE
-715 DNTENYAKFEKFGDV
+715 KFEKFGDV

-745 SWAKLD
+745 AWAKLD
-751 DNLKYTLEFVKEAE
+751 DNLKYTLEFTKEAE
-765 QEKGEVSKKI
+765 QAKEEVSTKI
-775 DEVGKEQETEEAKKA
+775 DELSKKT
-790 EGAQNQGKKAEGAQ
+790 
-804 NQGKKAEGAQNQG
+804 
-817 KKAEGAQNQGK
+817 EGAQNQGK

-883 QNQGKKDHVLPVKFS
+883 QNQGKKVEGAQNQGKKVEGAQNQGKKAEGAQNQGKKAEGAQNQGKKEQVLPVKFS

-923 DETIYNN
+923 DEDIYKN

-938 KAVIQLQGQF
+938 KAVVQLQSQF

-953 DSTNYSNLTFP
+953 SLDAYSKLTFP
-964 KKVEGSQNQGKKAEG
+964 MKVEE

-1028 GAQNQGKKAEG
+1028 GAQNQGKKTDD
-1039 AQNQGKK
+1039 N
-1046 AEGAQNQGKKAEGAQ
+1046 
-1061 NQGKKAE
+1061 
-1068 GTPNQG
+1068 
-1074 KTEDTSL
+1074 SL

-1087 LGKKVDEYLETH
+1087 IGKKVEQYLSTH

-1104 YKTLVESI
+1104 YKTQVESI
-1112 SDSFGKTTK
+1112 TDSFDKTTK
-1121 ELFFVLVKDETSS
+1121 SLLFVLVKDGSGTGASS
-1134 GSESSTASTTPQK
+1134 SSSSSSSSTSAQH
-1147 RSTLRVK
+1147 RSTLKVR
-1154 ITISKTE
+1154 ITINKSE
-1161 TASTTST
+1161 NTTST
-1168 AASGTVSNS
+1168 TTPTVSSSS